1 MNCINTQIINLIKN
15 KMSQQKQPSTNN
27 NPSLKNA
34 KKSLELLLPPN
45 ISKKKTLVLD
55 LDETLVHSQFG
66 PFNIPSDVVINIE
79 IENEL
84 HDIHVL
90 VRPGVKEFLEKM
102 SKKFEIII
110 FTASISKYAG
120 PLLDILDKDQN
131 CSFRLFREHCT
142 LLNSSFVKDLKK
154 LGRDLKDVIIVDNSP
169 MAYLLN
175 SDNGLPILTW
185 FDDKNDKELFKIIP
199 ILDFL
204 SLVPDVRDYIH
215 KIVINNEISYDIA
228 KKVIRE
234 FNNKNRKA
242 KNEKEIKNL
251 DKRENNSNEENIE
264 ISDGSDNNLAVIK
277 QDKNQQQI
285 NINIIN
291 NNITNYIYDNKQ
303 NTKDENISDNI
314 MNNEIQSKINKN
326 NFNPN
331 SIIASVNKPSTA
343 QTLSSITPL
352 IKDKKNKNS
361 NSTKNINSK
370 NGQQNINNY
379 IHKKSES
386 TTIGY
391 KQKIKKNNYEEFLNL
406 NNKNIKNNMNKN
418 NSLRNNTNYNYSSK
432 SQNKKETKIKSN
444 MNNNNADSNTKSAKM
459 ITNIKKQ
466 LYLNNNNKNIL
477 VNKKTF
483 MKNNDE
489 KDQLKLLNNGNLT
502 SVHNSQ
508 KIILNINSAEK
519 THRNYNKKNKT
530 NTANNLL
537 HSVDFSNNEIAMYYH
552 NDNFPFSKNG
562 NHINNGGFTS
572 KNRNINKFLKKNNIN
587 NKKSS
592 SIDNEMNK
600 NFQEKNKFNDI
611 KLNNEFKYSKNKNKD
626 KKIAINYTLQEE
638 QKPQN
643 PKKEKMQTLNN
654 NNLLKEHTKSNSAV
668 NINSAGSNNLAHSQQ
683 INPRSGSMKNLISE
697 EKEEKKNKNKKNSE
711 TKRPKS
717 STVFKKNK
725 TGNKNNNKQMKR
737 NASGR
742 NSKNINTMKYDI
754 IEILERRGIA
764 KTNRLKHYRG
774 ENHYNYLIQ
783 SNYVINNINQNVKN
797 KNIHNNMNEKNKTSE
812 NVIKIKTKD
821 L

>member
-1 MNCINTQIINLIKN
+1 
-15 KMSQQKQPSTNN
+15 MSQQKQPSTNN
-27 NPSLKNA
+27 NQTSKNA
-34 KKSLELLLPPN
+34 KKSLELLLPPS

-66 PFNIPSDVVINIE
+66 PFNTPSDVVINIE

-120 PLLDILDKDQN
+120 PLLDILDKDKN

-228 KKVIRE
+228 KKVIKE
-234 FNNKNRKA
+234 FNDKYRKA
-242 KNEKEIKNL
+242 KDEKETKVL
-251 DKRENNSNEENIE
+251 DRKVNNSSIEENIE
-264 ISDGSDNNLAVIK
+264 ISDGSDNNLAVIN
-277 QDKNQQQI
+277 QDKNKQQI

-303 NTKDENISDNI
+303 SSKDENISDNI
-314 MNNEIQSKINKN
+314 MTNEIQNKINKP

-331 SIIASVNKPSTA
+331 SIIASVNKPNTA
-343 QTLSSITPL
+343 QTLSSLTPF
-352 IKDKKNKNS
+352 IKEKKNKNS
-361 NSTKNINSK
+361 NSAKNINSK
-370 NGQQNINNY
+370 NGQNMNNY

-386 TTIGY
+386 TGIGY
-391 KQKIKKNNYEEFLNL
+391 KQKAKKNNYEEFLNI
-406 NNKNIKNNMNKN
+406 NNKNIKNNN

-432 SQNKKETKIKSN
+432 SQNRKETKIKSN
-444 MNNNNADSNTKSAKM
+444 MNNNGDSNAKSAKM
-459 ITNIKKQ
+459 INNIKKQ

-477 VNKKTF
+477 VNKKHF

-489 KDQLKLLNNGNLT
+489 KNQIKIINDGNLT
-502 SVHNSQ
+502 SVHNNQ
-508 KIILNINSAEK
+508 KIMLNINNTEK
-519 THRNYNKKNKT
+519 THRNHNKKNKT

-537 HSVDFSNNEIAMYYH
+537 HSVDFANNEIAMYYH

-562 NHINNGGFTS
+562 NFIHNGGYTS
-572 KNRNINKFLKKNNIN
+572 KNRNINKFLKKNNINN

-626 KKIAINYTLQEE
+626 KRIAINYTLQEE
-638 QKPQN
+638 QKQQN

-668 NINSAGSNNLAHSQQ
+668 NINSNGNINLAHSQQ
-683 INPRSGSMKNLISE
+683 INPRSGSMKNLILE
-697 EKEEKKNKNKKNSE
+697 EKEEKKNKNKKNSV

-725 TGNKNNNKQMKR
+725 SGNKNKQMKR

-742 NSKNINTMKYDI
+742 NNKNINTMKYDI

-764 KTNRLKHYRG
+764 KTNRLKHFRV
-774 ENHYNYLIQ
+774 ENHFNFIH
-783 SNYVINNINQNVKN
+783 SNYVINSINQNIKN
-797 KNIHNNMNEKNKTSE
+797 KNLQNNLNEKNKTTD

-821 L
+821 A

>member
-1 MNCINTQIINLIKN
+1 
-15 KMSQQKQPSTNN
+15 MSQQKQPSTNN
-27 NPSLKNA
+27 NQTSKNA
-34 KKSLELLLPPN
+34 KKSLELLLPPS

-66 PFNIPSDVVINIE
+66 PFNTPSDVVINIE

-120 PLLDILDKDQN
+120 PLLDILDKDKN

-228 KKVIRE
+228 KKVIKE
-234 FNNKNRKA
+234 FNDKYRKA
-242 KNEKEIKNL
+242 KDEKETKVL
-251 DKRENNSNEENIE
+251 DRKVNNSSIEENIE
-264 ISDGSDNNLAVIK
+264 ISDGSDNNLAVIN
-277 QDKNQQQI
+277 QDKNKQQI

-303 NTKDENISDNI
+303 SSKDENISDNI
-314 MNNEIQSKINKN
+314 MTNEIQNKINKP

-331 SIIASVNKPSTA
+331 SIIASVNNTA
-343 QTLSSITPL
+343 QTLSSLTPF
-352 IKDKKNKNS
+352 IKEKKNKNS
-361 NSTKNINSK
+361 NSAKNINSK
-370 NGQQNINNY
+370 NGQNMNNY

-386 TTIGY
+386 TGIGY
-391 KQKIKKNNYEEFLNL
+391 KQKAKKNNYEEFLNI
-406 NNKNIKNNMNKN
+406 NNKNIKNNN

-432 SQNKKETKIKSN
+432 SQNRKETKIKSN
-444 MNNNNADSNTKSAKM
+444 MNNNGDSNAKSAKM
-459 ITNIKKQ
+459 INNIKKQ

-477 VNKKTF
+477 VNKKHF

-489 KDQLKLLNNGNLT
+489 KNQKKIINDGNLT
-502 SVHNSQ
+502 SVHNNQ
-508 KIILNINSAEK
+508 KIMLNINNTEK
-519 THRNYNKKNKT
+519 THRNHNKKNKT

-537 HSVDFSNNEIAMYYH
+537 HSVDFANNEIAMYYH

-562 NHINNGGFTS
+562 NFIHNGGYTS
-572 KNRNINKFLKKNNIN
+572 KNRNINKFLKKNNINN

-626 KKIAINYTLQEE
+626 KRIAINYTLQEE
-638 QKPQN
+638 QKQQN

-668 NINSAGSNNLAHSQQ
+668 NINSNGNINLAHSQQ
-683 INPRSGSMKNLISE
+683 INPRSGSMKNLILE
-697 EKEEKKNKNKKNSE
+697 EKEEKKNKNKKNSV

-725 TGNKNNNKQMKR
+725 SGNKNKQMKR

-742 NSKNINTMKYDI
+742 NNKNINTMKYDI

-764 KTNRLKHYRG
+764 KTNRLKHFRV
-774 ENHYNYLIQ
+774 ENHFNFIH
-783 SNYVINNINQNVKN
+783 SNYVINSINQNIKN
-797 KNIHNNMNEKNKTSE
+797 KNLQNNLNEKNKTTD

-821 L
+821 A

>member
-1 MNCINTQIINLIKN
+1 
-15 KMSQQKQPSTNN
+15 MSQQKQPSTNN
-27 NPSLKNA
+27 NPTSKNA
-34 KKSLELLLPPN
+34 KKSVELLLPPS

-66 PFNIPSDVVINIE
+66 PFNTPSDVVINIE

-120 PLLDILDKDQN
+120 PLLDILDKDKN

-154 LGRDLKDVIIVDNSP
+154 LGRNLKDVIIVDNSP

-204 SLVPDVRDYIH
+204 SSVPDVRDYIH

-228 KKVIRE
+228 KKVIKE
-234 FNNKNRKA
+234 FNEKYKKA
-242 KNEKEIKNL
+242 KNEKEAKDL
-251 DKRENNSNEENIE
+251 DGRANNNIEENIE
-264 ISDGSDNNLAVIK
+264 ISDGSDNNLAVIN
-277 QDKNQQQI
+277 QDKNKQQI

-303 NTKDENISDNI
+303 NSKDENISDNI
-314 MNNEIQSKINKN
+314 MNNEH

-331 SIIASVNKPSTA
+331 SIIASVNKPNTA
-343 QTLSSITPL
+343 QTLSSLTPF

-361 NSTKNINSK
+361 NSTNNINSK
-370 NGQQNINNY
+370 NGQNMNNY

-386 TTIGY
+386 TGIGY
-391 KQKIKKNNYEEFLNL
+391 KQKAKKNNFEEFLNI
-406 NNKNIKNNMNKN
+406 NNKNINSNTNKN

-432 SQNKKETKIKSN
+432 NQNRKEAKIKSN
-444 MNNNNADSNTKSAKM
+444 MSGGADSNTKSAKM
-459 ITNIKKQ
+459 INNIKKQ

-489 KDQLKLLNNGNLT
+489 KNQIKIFNDGNLT
-502 SVHNSQ
+502 SVHNTQ
-508 KIILNINSAEK
+508 KIMLNINNTEK
-519 THRNYNKKNKT
+519 THRNNNKKNKT
-530 NTANNLL
+530 NITNKLL
-537 HSVDFSNNEIAMYYH
+537 HSVDFANNEIAMYYH

-562 NHINNGGFTS
+562 NFIHNGGYTS
-572 KNRNINKFLKKNNIN
+572 KNRKINKFLKKNNINN

-626 KKIAINYTLQEE
+626 KRIAINYTLQEE
-638 QKPQN
+638 QKQQN
-643 PKKEKMQTLNN
+643 PKKEKIQTLNN

-668 NINSAGSNNLAHSQQ
+668 NINSNGNINLAHSQQ

-697 EKEEKKNKNKKNSE
+697 EKGEKNKNKKNSVMN
-711 TKRPKS
+711 RPKS

-725 TGNKNNNKQMKR
+725 SGNKNKQMKR

-742 NSKNINTMKYDI
+742 NNKNINTMKYDI
-754 IEILERRGIA
+754 IDILERRGIA
-764 KTNRLKHYRG
+764 KTNRLKHFRG
-774 ENHYNYLIQ
+774 DNNFNFIH
-783 SNYVINNINQNVKN
+783 SNYIINSINQNVKN
-797 KNIHNNMNEKNKTSE
+797 KNLQNNMNEKNKTTD

-821 L
+821 S

>member
-1 MNCINTQIINLIKN
+1 
-15 KMSQQKQPSTNN
+15 MSQQKQPSTNN
-27 NPSLKNA
+27 NQTSKNA
-34 KKSLELLLPPN
+34 KKSLELLLPPS

-66 PFNIPSDVVINIE
+66 PFNTPSDVVINIE

-120 PLLDILDKDQN
+120 PLLDILDKDKN

-228 KKVIRE
+228 KKVIKE
-234 FNNKNRKA
+234 FNDKYRKA
-242 KNEKEIKNL
+242 KDEKETKVL
-251 DKRENNSNEENIE
+251 DRKVNNSSIEENIE
-264 ISDGSDNNLAVIK
+264 ISDGSDNNLAVIN
-277 QDKNQQQI
+277 QDKNKQQI

-303 NTKDENISDNI
+303 SSKDENISDNI
-314 MNNEIQSKINKN
+314 MTNEIQNKINKH

-331 SIIASVNKPSTA
+331 SIIASVNNTA
-343 QTLSSITPL
+343 QTLSSLTPF
-352 IKDKKNKNS
+352 IKEKKNKNS
-361 NSTKNINSK
+361 NSAKNINSK
-370 NGQQNINNY
+370 NGQNMNNY

-386 TTIGY
+386 TGIGY
-391 KQKIKKNNYEEFLNL
+391 KQKAKKNNYEEFLNI
-406 NNKNIKNNMNKN
+406 NNKNIKNNN

-432 SQNKKETKIKSN
+432 SQNRKETKIKSN
-444 MNNNNADSNTKSAKM
+444 MNNNGDSNAKSAKM
-459 ITNIKKQ
+459 INNIKKQ

-477 VNKKTF
+477 VNKKHF

-489 KDQLKLLNNGNLT
+489 KNQKKIINDGNLT
-502 SVHNSQ
+502 SVHNNQ
-508 KIILNINSAEK
+508 KIMLNINNTEK
-519 THRNYNKKNKT
+519 THRNHNKKNKT

-537 HSVDFSNNEIAMYYH
+537 HSVDFANNEIAMYYH

-562 NHINNGGFTS
+562 NFIHNGGYTS
-572 KNRNINKFLKKNNIN
+572 KNRNINKFLKKNNINN

-626 KKIAINYTLQEE
+626 KRIAINYTLQEE
-638 QKPQN
+638 QKQQN

-668 NINSAGSNNLAHSQQ
+668 NINSNGNINLAHSQQ
-683 INPRSGSMKNLISE
+683 INPRSGSMKNLILE
-697 EKEEKKNKNKKNSE
+697 EKEEKKNKNKKNSV

-725 TGNKNNNKQMKR
+725 SGNKNKQMKR

-742 NSKNINTMKYDI
+742 NNKNINTMKYDI

-764 KTNRLKHYRG
+764 KTNRLKHFRV
-774 ENHYNYLIQ
+774 ENHFNFIH
-783 SNYVINNINQNVKN
+783 SNYVINSINQNIKN
-797 KNIHNNMNEKNKTSE
+797 KNLQNNLNEKNKTTD

-821 L
+821 A

>member
-1 MNCINTQIINLIKN
+1 
-15 KMSQQKQPSTNN
+15 MSQQKQPSTNN

-120 PLLDILDKDQN
+120 PLLDILDKDKN

-331 SIIASVNKPSTA
+331 SIIASVNKPNTA

-489 KDQLKLLNNGNLT
+489 KTQLKLLNDGNLT

-537 HSVDFSNNEIAMYYH
+537 HSVDFANNEIAMYYH

-626 KKIAINYTLQEE
+626 KKIAVNYTLQEE

-797 KNIHNNMNEKNKTSE
+797 KNVHNNMNEKNKTSE

>member
-1 MNCINTQIINLIKN
+1 
-15 KMSQQKQPSTNN
+15 MSQQKQPSTNN
-27 NPSLKNA
+27 NQTSKNA
-34 KKSLELLLPPN
+34 KKSLELLLPPS

-66 PFNIPSDVVINIE
+66 PFNTPSDVVINIE

-120 PLLDILDKDQN
+120 PLLDILDKDKN

-228 KKVIRE
+228 KKVIKE
-234 FNNKNRKA
+234 FNDKYRKA
-242 KNEKEIKNL
+242 KDEKETKVL
-251 DKRENNSNEENIE
+251 DRKVNNSSIEENIE
-264 ISDGSDNNLAVIK
+264 ISDGSDNNLAVIN
-277 QDKNQQQI
+277 QDKNKQQI

-303 NTKDENISDNI
+303 SSKDENISDNI
-314 MNNEIQSKINKN
+314 MTNEIQNKINKH

-331 SIIASVNKPSTA
+331 SIIASVNKPNTA
-343 QTLSSITPL
+343 QTLSSLTPF
-352 IKDKKNKNS
+352 IKEKKNKNS
-361 NSTKNINSK
+361 NSAKNINSK
-370 NGQQNINNY
+370 NGQNMNNY

-386 TTIGY
+386 TGIGY
-391 KQKIKKNNYEEFLNL
+391 KQKAKKNNYEEFLNI
-406 NNKNIKNNMNKN
+406 NNKNIKNNN

-432 SQNKKETKIKSN
+432 SQNRKETKIKSN
-444 MNNNNADSNTKSAKM
+444 MNNNGDSNAKSAKM
-459 ITNIKKQ
+459 INNIKKQ

-477 VNKKTF
+477 VNKKHF

-489 KDQLKLLNNGNLT
+489 KNQIKIINDGNLT
-502 SVHNSQ
+502 SVHNNQ
-508 KIILNINSAEK
+508 KIMLNINNTEK
-519 THRNYNKKNKT
+519 THRNHNKKNKT

-537 HSVDFSNNEIAMYYH
+537 HSVDFANNEIAMYYH

-562 NHINNGGFTS
+562 NFIHNGGYTS
-572 KNRNINKFLKKNNIN
+572 KNRNINKFLKKNNINN

-626 KKIAINYTLQEE
+626 KRIAINYTLQEE
-638 QKPQN
+638 QKQQN

-654 NNLLKEHTKSNSAV
+654 NNLLKEHTKSNSEV
-668 NINSAGSNNLAHSQQ
+668 NINSNGNINLAHSQQ
-683 INPRSGSMKNLISE
+683 INPRSGSMKNLILE
-697 EKEEKKNKNKKNSE
+697 EKEEKKNKNKKNSV

-725 TGNKNNNKQMKR
+725 SGNKNKQMKR

-742 NSKNINTMKYDI
+742 NNKNINIMKYDI

-764 KTNRLKHYRG
+764 KTNRLKHFRV
-774 ENHYNYLIQ
+774 ENHFNFIH
-783 SNYVINNINQNVKN
+783 SNYVINSINQNIKN
-797 KNIHNNMNEKNKTSE
+797 KNLQNNLNEKNKTTD

-821 L
+821 A

>member
-1 MNCINTQIINLIKN
+1 
-15 KMSQQKQPSTNN
+15 MSQQKQPSTNN
-27 NPSLKNA
+27 NQTSKNA
-34 KKSLELLLPPN
+34 KKSLELLLPPS

-66 PFNIPSDVVINIE
+66 PFNTPSDVVINIE

-120 PLLDILDKDQN
+120 PLLDILDKDKN

-228 KKVIRE
+228 KKVIKE
-234 FNNKNRKA
+234 FNDKYRKT
-242 KNEKEIKNL
+242 KDEKETKVL
-251 DKRENNSNEENIE
+251 DRKVNNSSIEENIE
-264 ISDGSDNNLAVIK
+264 ISDGSDNNLAVIN
-277 QDKNQQQI
+277 QDKNKQQI

-303 NTKDENISDNI
+303 SSKDENISDNI
-314 MNNEIQSKINKN
+314 MTNEIQNKINKH

-331 SIIASVNKPSTA
+331 SIIASVNKPNTA
-343 QTLSSITPL
+343 QTLSSLTPF
-352 IKDKKNKNS
+352 IKEKKNKNS
-361 NSTKNINSK
+361 NSAKNINSK
-370 NGQQNINNY
+370 NGQNMNNY

-386 TTIGY
+386 TGIGY
-391 KQKIKKNNYEEFLNL
+391 KQKAKKNNYEEFLNI
-406 NNKNIKNNMNKN
+406 NNKNIKNNN

-432 SQNKKETKIKSN
+432 SQNRKETKIKSN
-444 MNNNNADSNTKSAKM
+444 MNNNGDSNAKSAKM
-459 ITNIKKQ
+459 INNIKKQ

-477 VNKKTF
+477 VNKKHF

-489 KDQLKLLNNGNLT
+489 KNQIKIINDGNLT
-502 SVHNSQ
+502 SVHNNQ
-508 KIILNINSAEK
+508 KIMLNINNTEK
-519 THRNYNKKNKT
+519 THRNHNKKNKT

-537 HSVDFSNNEIAMYYH
+537 HSVDFANNEIAMYYH

-562 NHINNGGFTS
+562 NFIHNGGYTS
-572 KNRNINKFLKKNNIN
+572 KNRNINKFLKKNNINN

-626 KKIAINYTLQEE
+626 KRIAINYTLQEE
-638 QKPQN
+638 QKQQN

-668 NINSAGSNNLAHSQQ
+668 NINSNGNINLAHSQQ
-683 INPRSGSMKNLISE
+683 INPRSGSMKNLILE
-697 EKEEKKNKNKKNSE
+697 EKEEKKNKNKKNSV

-725 TGNKNNNKQMKR
+725 SGNKNKQMKR

-742 NSKNINTMKYDI
+742 NNKNINTIKYDI

-764 KTNRLKHYRG
+764 KTNRLKHFRV
-774 ENHYNYLIQ
+774 ENHFNFIH
-783 SNYVINNINQNVKN
+783 SNYVINSINQNIKN
-797 KNIHNNMNEKNKTSE
+797 KNLQNNLNEKNKTTD

-821 L
+821 A

>member
-1 MNCINTQIINLIKN
+1 
-15 KMSQQKQPSTNN
+15 MSQQKQPSTNN
-27 NPSLKNA
+27 NPTSKNA
-34 KKSLELLLPPN
+34 KKSLELLLPPS

-66 PFNIPSDVVINIE
+66 PFSTPSDVVINIE

-120 PLLDILDKDQN
+120 PLLDILDKDKN

-228 KKVIRE
+228 KKVIKE
-234 FNNKNRKA
+234 FNDKYRKT
-242 KNEKEIKNL
+242 KDEKETKVL
-251 DKRENNSNEENIE
+251 DRKVNNSSIEENIE
-264 ISDGSDNNLAVIK
+264 ISDGSDNNLAVIN
-277 QDKNQQQI
+277 QDKNKQQI

-303 NTKDENISDNI
+303 SSKDENISDNI
-314 MNNEIQSKINKN
+314 MTNEIQNKINKH

-331 SIIASVNKPSTA
+331 SIIASVNKPNTA
-343 QTLSSITPL
+343 QTLSSLTPF
-352 IKDKKNKNS
+352 IKEKKNKNS
-361 NSTKNINSK
+361 NSAKNINSK
-370 NGQQNINNY
+370 NGQNMNNY

-386 TTIGY
+386 TGIGY
-391 KQKIKKNNYEEFLNL
+391 KQKTKKNNYEEFLNI
-406 NNKNIKNNMNKN
+406 NNKNIKNNN

-432 SQNKKETKIKSN
+432 SQNRKETKIKSN
-444 MNNNNADSNTKSAKM
+444 MNNNGDSNAKSAKM
-459 ITNIKKQ
+459 INNIKKQ

-477 VNKKTF
+477 VNKKHF

-489 KDQLKLLNNGNLT
+489 KNQIKIINDGNLT
-502 SVHNSQ
+502 SVHNNQ
-508 KIILNINSAEK
+508 KIMLNINNTEK
-519 THRNYNKKNKT
+519 THRNHNKKNKT

-537 HSVDFSNNEIAMYYH
+537 HSVDFANNEIAMYYH

-562 NHINNGGFTS
+562 NFIHNGGYTS
-572 KNRNINKFLKKNNIN
+572 KNRNINKFLKKNNINN

-626 KKIAINYTLQEE
+626 KRIAINYTLQEE
-638 QKPQN
+638 QKQQN

-668 NINSAGSNNLAHSQQ
+668 NINSNGNINLAHSQQ
-683 INPRSGSMKNLISE
+683 INPRSGSMKNLILE
-697 EKEEKKNKNKKNSE
+697 EKEEKKNKNKKNSV

-725 TGNKNNNKQMKR
+725 SGNKNKQMKR

-742 NSKNINTMKYDI
+742 NNKNINTMKYDI

-764 KTNRLKHYRG
+764 KTNRLKHFRV
-774 ENHYNYLIQ
+774 ENHFNFIH
-783 SNYVINNINQNVKN
+783 SNYVINSINQNIKN
-797 KNIHNNMNEKNKTSE
+797 KNLQNNLNEKNKTTD
-812 NVIKIKTKD
+812 NIIKIKTKD
-821 L
+821 A

>member
-1 MNCINTQIINLIKN
+1 
-15 KMSQQKQPSTNN
+15 MSQQKQPSTNN
-27 NPSLKNA
+27 NQTSKNA
-34 KKSLELLLPPN
+34 KKSLELLLPPS

-66 PFNIPSDVVINIE
+66 PFNTPSDVVINIE

-120 PLLDILDKDQN
+120 PLLDILDKDKN

-228 KKVIRE
+228 KKVIKE
-234 FNNKNRKA
+234 FNDKYRKT
-242 KNEKEIKNL
+242 KDEKETKVL
-251 DKRENNSNEENIE
+251 DRKVNNSSIEENIE
-264 ISDGSDNNLAVIK
+264 ISDGSDNNLAVIN
-277 QDKNQQQI
+277 QDKNKQQI

-303 NTKDENISDNI
+303 SSKDENISDNI
-314 MNNEIQSKINKN
+314 MTNEIQNKINKH

-331 SIIASVNKPSTA
+331 SIIASVNKPNTA
-343 QTLSSITPL
+343 QTLSSLTPF
-352 IKDKKNKNS
+352 IKEKKNKNS
-361 NSTKNINSK
+361 NSAKNINSK
-370 NGQQNINNY
+370 NGQNMNNY

-386 TTIGY
+386 TGIGY
-391 KQKIKKNNYEEFLNL
+391 KQKAKKNNYEEFLNI
-406 NNKNIKNNMNKN
+406 NNKNIKNNN

-432 SQNKKETKIKSN
+432 SQNRKETKIKSN
-444 MNNNNADSNTKSAKM
+444 MNNNGDSNAKSAKM
-459 ITNIKKQ
+459 INNIKKQ

-477 VNKKTF
+477 VNKKHF

-489 KDQLKLLNNGNLT
+489 KNQIKIINDGNLT
-502 SVHNSQ
+502 SVHNNQ
-508 KIILNINSAEK
+508 KIMLNINNTEK
-519 THRNYNKKNKT
+519 THRNHNKKNKT

-537 HSVDFSNNEIAMYYH
+537 HSVDFANNEIAMYYH

-562 NHINNGGFTS
+562 NFIHNGGYTS
-572 KNRNINKFLKKNNIN
+572 KNRNINKFLKKNNINN

-626 KKIAINYTLQEE
+626 KRIAINYTLQEE
-638 QKPQN
+638 QKQQN

-668 NINSAGSNNLAHSQQ
+668 NINSNGNINLAHSQQ
-683 INPRSGSMKNLISE
+683 INPRSGSMKNLILE
-697 EKEEKKNKNKKNSE
+697 EKEEKKNKNKKNSV

-725 TGNKNNNKQMKR
+725 SGNKNKQMKR

-742 NSKNINTMKYDI
+742 NNKNINTIKYDI

-764 KTNRLKHYRG
+764 KTNRLKHFRV
-774 ENHYNYLIQ
+774 ENHFNFIH
-783 SNYVINNINQNVKN
+783 SNYVINSINQNIKN
-797 KNIHNNMNEKNKTSE
+797 KNLQNNLNEKNKTTD
-812 NVIKIKTKD
+812 NIIRIKTKD
-821 L
+821 A

>member
-1 MNCINTQIINLIKN
+1 
-15 KMSQQKQPSTNN
+15 MSQQKQPSTNN
-27 NPSLKNA
+27 NQTSKNT
-34 KKSLELLLPPN
+34 KKSLELLLPPS

-66 PFNIPSDVVINIE
+66 PFNTPSDVVINIE

-120 PLLDILDKDQN
+120 PLLDILDKDKN

-228 KKVIRE
+228 KKVIKE
-234 FNNKNRKA
+234 FNDKYRKT
-242 KNEKEIKNL
+242 KDEKETKVL
-251 DKRENNSNEENIE
+251 DRKVNNSSIEENIE
-264 ISDGSDNNLAVIK
+264 ISDGSDNNLAVIN
-277 QDKNQQQI
+277 QDKNKQQI

-303 NTKDENISDNI
+303 SSKDENISDNI
-314 MNNEIQSKINKN
+314 MTNEIQNKINKH

-331 SIIASVNKPSTA
+331 SIIASVNKPNTA
-343 QTLSSITPL
+343 QTLSSLTPF
-352 IKDKKNKNS
+352 IKEKKNKNS
-361 NSTKNINSK
+361 NSAKNINSK
-370 NGQQNINNY
+370 NGQNMNNY

-386 TTIGY
+386 TGIGY
-391 KQKIKKNNYEEFLNL
+391 KQKTKKNNYEEFLNI
-406 NNKNIKNNMNKN
+406 NNKNIKNNN

-432 SQNKKETKIKSN
+432 SQNRKETKIKSN
-444 MNNNNADSNTKSAKM
+444 MNNNGDSNAKSAKM
-459 ITNIKKQ
+459 INNIKKQ

-477 VNKKTF
+477 VNKKHF

-489 KDQLKLLNNGNLT
+489 KNQIKIINDGNLT
-502 SVHNSQ
+502 SVHNNQ
-508 KIILNINSAEK
+508 KIMLNINNTEK
-519 THRNYNKKNKT
+519 THRNHNKKNKT

-537 HSVDFSNNEIAMYYH
+537 HSVDFANNEIAMYYH

-562 NHINNGGFTS
+562 NFIHNGGYTS
-572 KNRNINKFLKKNNIN
+572 KNRNINKFLKKNNINN

-626 KKIAINYTLQEE
+626 KRIAINYTLQEE
-638 QKPQN
+638 QKQQN

-668 NINSAGSNNLAHSQQ
+668 NINSNGNINLAHSQQ
-683 INPRSGSMKNLISE
+683 INPRSGSMKNLILE
-697 EKEEKKNKNKKNSE
+697 EKEEKKNKNKKNSV

-725 TGNKNNNKQMKR
+725 SGNKNKQMKR

-742 NSKNINTMKYDI
+742 NNKNINTMKYDI

-764 KTNRLKHYRG
+764 KTNRLKHFRV
-774 ENHYNYLIQ
+774 ENHFNFIH
-783 SNYVINNINQNVKN
+783 SNYVINSINQNIKN
-797 KNIHNNMNEKNKTSE
+797 KNLQNNLNEKNKTTD

-821 L
+821 A

>member
-1 MNCINTQIINLIKN
+1 
-15 KMSQQKQPSTNN
+15 MSQQKQPSTNN
-27 NPSLKNA
+27 NQTSKNA
-34 KKSLELLLPPN
+34 KKSLELLLPPS

-66 PFNIPSDVVINIE
+66 PFNTPSDVVINIE

-120 PLLDILDKDQN
+120 PLLDILDKDKN

-228 KKVIRE
+228 KKVIKE
-234 FNNKNRKA
+234 FNDKYRKT
-242 KNEKEIKNL
+242 KDEKETKVL
-251 DKRENNSNEENIE
+251 DRKVNNSSIEENIE
-264 ISDGSDNNLAVIK
+264 ISDGSDNNLAVIN
-277 QDKNQQQI
+277 QDKNKQQI

-303 NTKDENISDNI
+303 SSKDENISDNI
-314 MNNEIQSKINKN
+314 MTNEIQNKINKH

-331 SIIASVNKPSTA
+331 SIIASVNKPNTA
-343 QTLSSITPL
+343 QTLSSLTPF
-352 IKDKKNKNS
+352 IKEKKNKNS
-361 NSTKNINSK
+361 NSAKNINSK
-370 NGQQNINNY
+370 NGQNMNNY

-386 TTIGY
+386 TGIGY
-391 KQKIKKNNYEEFLNL
+391 KQKAKKNNYEEFLNI
-406 NNKNIKNNMNKN
+406 NNKNIKNNN

-432 SQNKKETKIKSN
+432 SQNRKETKIKSN
-444 MNNNNADSNTKSAKM
+444 MNNNGDSNAKSAKM
-459 ITNIKKQ
+459 INNIKKQ

-477 VNKKTF
+477 VNKKHF

-489 KDQLKLLNNGNLT
+489 KNQIKIINDGNLT
-502 SVHNSQ
+502 SVHNNQ
-508 KIILNINSAEK
+508 KIMLNINNTEK
-519 THRNYNKKNKT
+519 THRNHNKKNKT

-537 HSVDFSNNEIAMYYH
+537 HSVDFANNEIAMYYH

-562 NHINNGGFTS
+562 NFIHNGGYTS
-572 KNRNINKFLKKNNIN
+572 KNRNINKFLKKNNINN

-626 KKIAINYTLQEE
+626 KRIAINYTLQEE
-638 QKPQN
+638 QKQQN

-668 NINSAGSNNLAHSQQ
+668 NINSNGNINLAHSQQ
-683 INPRSGSMKNLISE
+683 INPRSGSMKNLILE
-697 EKEEKKNKNKKNSE
+697 EKEEKKNKNKKNSV

-725 TGNKNNNKQMKR
+725 SGNKNKQMKR

-742 NSKNINTMKYDI
+742 NNKNINTMKYDI

-764 KTNRLKHYRG
+764 KTNRLKHFRV
-774 ENHYNYLIQ
+774 ENHFNFIH
-783 SNYVINNINQNVKN
+783 SNYVINSINQNIKN
-797 KNIHNNMNEKNKTSE
+797 KNLQNNLNEKNKTTD

-821 L
+821 A

>member
-1 MNCINTQIINLIKN
+1 
-15 KMSQQKQPSTNN
+15 MSQQKQPSTNN
-27 NPSLKNA
+27 NQTSKNA
-34 KKSLELLLPPN
+34 KKSLELLLPPS

-66 PFNIPSDVVINIE
+66 PFNTPSDVVINIE

-120 PLLDILDKDQN
+120 PLLDILDKDKN

-228 KKVIRE
+228 KKVIKE
-234 FNNKNRKA
+234 FNDKYRKA
-242 KNEKEIKNL
+242 KDEKEIKVL
-251 DKRENNSNEENIE
+251 DRKVNNSSIEENIE
-264 ISDGSDNNLAVIK
+264 ISDGSDNNLAVIN
-277 QDKNQQQI
+277 QDKNKQQI

-303 NTKDENISDNI
+303 SSKDENISDNI
-314 MNNEIQSKINKN
+314 MTNEIQNKINKH

-331 SIIASVNKPSTA
+331 SIIASVNKPNTA
-343 QTLSSITPL
+343 QTLSSLTPF
-352 IKDKKNKNS
+352 IKEKKNKNS
-361 NSTKNINSK
+361 NSAKNINSK
-370 NGQQNINNY
+370 NGQNMNNY

-386 TTIGY
+386 TGIGY
-391 KQKIKKNNYEEFLNL
+391 KQKAKKNNYEEFLNI
-406 NNKNIKNNMNKN
+406 NNKNIKNNN

-432 SQNKKETKIKSN
+432 SQNRKETKIKSN
-444 MNNNNADSNTKSAKM
+444 INNNGDSNAKSAKM
-459 ITNIKKQ
+459 INNIKKQ

-477 VNKKTF
+477 VNKKHF

-489 KDQLKLLNNGNLT
+489 KNQIKIINDGNLT
-502 SVHNSQ
+502 SVHNNQ
-508 KIILNINSAEK
+508 KIMLNINNTEK
-519 THRNYNKKNKT
+519 THRNHNKKNKT

-537 HSVDFSNNEIAMYYH
+537 HSVDFANNEIAMYYH

-562 NHINNGGFTS
+562 NFIHNGGYTS
-572 KNRNINKFLKKNNIN
+572 KNRNINKFLKKNNINN

-626 KKIAINYTLQEE
+626 KRIAINYTLQEE
-638 QKPQN
+638 QKQQN

-668 NINSAGSNNLAHSQQ
+668 NINSNGNINLAHSQQ
-683 INPRSGSMKNLISE
+683 INPRSGSMKNLILE
-697 EKEEKKNKNKKNSE
+697 EKEEKKNKNKKNSV

-725 TGNKNNNKQMKR
+725 SGNKNKQMKR

-742 NSKNINTMKYDI
+742 NNKNINTMKYDI

-764 KTNRLKHYRG
+764 KTNRLKHFRV
-774 ENHYNYLIQ
+774 ENHFNFIH
-783 SNYVINNINQNVKN
+783 SNYVINSINQNIKN
-797 KNIHNNMNEKNKTSE
+797 KNLQNNLNEKNKTTD

-821 L
+821 A

>member
-1 MNCINTQIINLIKN
+1 
-15 KMSQQKQPSTNN
+15 MSQQKQPSTNN
-27 NPSLKNA
+27 NQTSKNA
-34 KKSLELLLPPN
+34 KKSLELLLPPS

-66 PFNIPSDVVINIE
+66 PFNTPSDVVISIE

-120 PLLDILDKDQN
+120 PLLDILDKDKN

-228 KKVIRE
+228 KKVIKE
-234 FNNKNRKA
+234 FNDKYRKT
-242 KNEKEIKNL
+242 KDEKETKVL
-251 DKRENNSNEENIE
+251 DRKVNNSSIEENIE
-264 ISDGSDNNLAVIK
+264 ISDGSDNNLAVIN
-277 QDKNQQQI
+277 QDKNKQQI

-303 NTKDENISDNI
+303 SSKDENISDNI
-314 MNNEIQSKINKN
+314 MTNEIQNKINKH

-331 SIIASVNKPSTA
+331 SIIASVNKPNTA
-343 QTLSSITPL
+343 QTLSSLTPF
-352 IKDKKNKNS
+352 IKEKKNKNS
-361 NSTKNINSK
+361 NSAKNINSK
-370 NGQQNINNY
+370 NGQNMNNY

-386 TTIGY
+386 TGIGY
-391 KQKIKKNNYEEFLNL
+391 KQKAKKNNYEEFLNI
-406 NNKNIKNNMNKN
+406 NNKNIKNNN

-432 SQNKKETKIKSN
+432 SQNRKETKIKSN
-444 MNNNNADSNTKSAKM
+444 MNNNGDSNAKSAKM
-459 ITNIKKQ
+459 INNIKKQ

-477 VNKKTF
+477 VNKKHF

-489 KDQLKLLNNGNLT
+489 KNQIKIINDGNLT
-502 SVHNSQ
+502 SVHNNQ
-508 KIILNINSAEK
+508 KIMLNINNTEK
-519 THRNYNKKNKT
+519 THRNHNKKNKT

-537 HSVDFSNNEIAMYYH
+537 HSVDFANNEIAMYYH

-562 NHINNGGFTS
+562 NFIHNGGYTS

-587 NKKSS
+587 NNKKSS
-592 SIDNEMNK
+592 SIDNEINK

-626 KKIAINYTLQEE
+626 KRIAINYTLQEE
-638 QKPQN
+638 QKQQN
-643 PKKEKMQTLNN
+643 PKKETMQTLNN

-668 NINSAGSNNLAHSQQ
+668 NINLNGNINLAHSQQ
-683 INPRSGSMKNLISE
+683 INPRSGSMKNLILE
-697 EKEEKKNKNKKNSE
+697 EKEEKKNKNKKNSV

-725 TGNKNNNKQMKR
+725 SGNKNKQMKR

-742 NSKNINTMKYDI
+742 NNKNINTMKYDI

-764 KTNRLKHYRG
+764 KTNRLKHFRV
-774 ENHYNYLIQ
+774 ENHFNFIH
-783 SNYVINNINQNVKN
+783 SNYVINSINQNIKN
-797 KNIHNNMNEKNKTSE
+797 KNLQNNLNEKNKTTD
-812 NVIKIKTKD
+812 NIIKIKTKD
-821 L
+821 A

>member
-1 MNCINTQIINLIKN
+1 
-15 KMSQQKQPSTNN
+15 MSQQKQPSTNN
-27 NPSLKNA
+27 NQTSKNA
-34 KKSLELLLPPN
+34 KKSLELLLPPS

-66 PFNIPSDVVINIE
+66 PFNTPSDVVINIE

-120 PLLDILDKDQN
+120 PLLDILDKDKN

-228 KKVIRE
+228 KKVIKE
-234 FNNKNRKA
+234 FNDKYRKT
-242 KNEKEIKNL
+242 KDEKETKVL
-251 DKRENNSNEENIE
+251 DRKVNNSSIEENIE
-264 ISDGSDNNLAVIK
+264 ISDGSDNNLAVIN
-277 QDKNQQQI
+277 QDKNKQQI

-303 NTKDENISDNI
+303 SSKDENISDNI
-314 MNNEIQSKINKN
+314 MTNEIQNKINKH

-331 SIIASVNKPSTA
+331 SIIASVNKPNTA
-343 QTLSSITPL
+343 QTLSSLTPF
-352 IKDKKNKNS
+352 IKEKKNKNS
-361 NSTKNINSK
+361 NSAKNINSK
-370 NGQQNINNY
+370 NGQNMNNY

-386 TTIGY
+386 TGIGY
-391 KQKIKKNNYEEFLNL
+391 KQKAKKNNYEEFLNI
-406 NNKNIKNNMNKN
+406 NNKNIKNNN

-432 SQNKKETKIKSN
+432 SQNRKETKIKSN
-444 MNNNNADSNTKSAKM
+444 MNNNGDSNAKSAKM
-459 ITNIKKQ
+459 INNIKKQ

-477 VNKKTF
+477 VNKKHF

-489 KDQLKLLNNGNLT
+489 KNQIKIINDGNLT
-502 SVHNSQ
+502 SVHNNQ
-508 KIILNINSAEK
+508 KIMLNINNTEK
-519 THRNYNKKNKT
+519 THRNHNKKNKT

-537 HSVDFSNNEIAMYYH
+537 HSVDFANNEIAMYYH

-562 NHINNGGFTS
+562 NFIHNGGYTS
-572 KNRNINKFLKKNNIN
+572 KNRNINKFLKKNNINN

-626 KKIAINYTLQEE
+626 KRIAINYTLQEE
-638 QKPQN
+638 QKQQN

-654 NNLLKEHTKSNSAV
+654 NNLLKEHTKSNSEV
-668 NINSAGSNNLAHSQQ
+668 NINSNGNINLAHSQQ
-683 INPRSGSMKNLISE
+683 INQRSGSMKNLILE
-697 EKEEKKNKNKKNSE
+697 EKEEKKNKNKKNSV

-725 TGNKNNNKQMKR
+725 SGNKNKQMKR

-742 NSKNINTMKYDI
+742 NNKNINTMKYDI

-764 KTNRLKHYRG
+764 KTNRLKHFRV
-774 ENHYNYLIQ
+774 ENHFNFIH
-783 SNYVINNINQNVKN
+783 SNYVINSINQNIKN
-797 KNIHNNMNEKNKTSE
+797 KNLQNNLNEKNKTTD
-812 NVIKIKTKD
+812 NIIKIKTKD
-821 L
+821 A

>member
-1 MNCINTQIINLIKN
+1 
-15 KMSQQKQPSTNN
+15 MSQQKQPSTNN
-27 NPSLKNA
+27 NQTSKNA
-34 KKSLELLLPPN
+34 KKSLELLLPPS

-66 PFNIPSDVVINIE
+66 PFNTPSDVVINIE

-120 PLLDILDKDQN
+120 PLLDILDKDKN

-228 KKVIRE
+228 KKVIKE
-234 FNNKNRKA
+234 FNDKYRKA
-242 KNEKEIKNL
+242 KDEKETKVL
-251 DKRENNSNEENIE
+251 DRKVNNSSIEENIE
-264 ISDGSDNNLAVIK
+264 ISDGSDNNLAVIN
-277 QDKNQQQI
+277 QDKNKQQI

-303 NTKDENISDNI
+303 SSKDENISDNI
-314 MNNEIQSKINKN
+314 MTNEIQNKINKP

-331 SIIASVNKPSTA
+331 SIIASVNKPNTA
-343 QTLSSITPL
+343 QTLSSLTPF
-352 IKDKKNKNS
+352 IKEKKNKNS
-361 NSTKNINSK
+361 NSAKNINSK
-370 NGQQNINNY
+370 NGQNMNNY

-386 TTIGY
+386 TGIGY
-391 KQKIKKNNYEEFLNL
+391 KQKAKKNNYEEFLNI
-406 NNKNIKNNMNKN
+406 NNKNIKNNN

-432 SQNKKETKIKSN
+432 SQNRKETKIKSN
-444 MNNNNADSNTKSAKM
+444 MNNNGDSNAKSAKM
-459 ITNIKKQ
+459 INNIKKQ

-477 VNKKTF
+477 VNKKHF

-489 KDQLKLLNNGNLT
+489 KNQIKIINDGNLT
-502 SVHNSQ
+502 SVHNNQ
-508 KIILNINSAEK
+508 KIMLNINNTEK
-519 THRNYNKKNKT
+519 THRNHNKKNKT

-537 HSVDFSNNEIAMYYH
+537 HSVDFANNEIAMYYH

-562 NHINNGGFTS
+562 NFIHNGGYTS
-572 KNRNINKFLKKNNIN
+572 KNRNINKFLKKNNINN

-626 KKIAINYTLQEE
+626 KRIAINYTLQEE
-638 QKPQN
+638 QKQQN

-668 NINSAGSNNLAHSQQ
+668 NINSNGNINLAHSQQ
-683 INPRSGSMKNLISE
+683 INPRSGSMKNLILE
-697 EKEEKKNKNKKNSE
+697 EKEEKKNKNKKNSV

-725 TGNKNNNKQMKR
+725 SGNKNKQMKR

-742 NSKNINTMKYDI
+742 NNKNINIMKYDI

-764 KTNRLKHYRG
+764 KTNRQKHFRV
-774 ENHYNYLIQ
+774 ENHFNFIH
-783 SNYVINNINQNVKN
+783 SNYVINSINQNIKN
-797 KNIHNNMNEKNKTSE
+797 KNLQNNLNEKNKTTD

-821 L
+821 A

>member
-1 MNCINTQIINLIKN
+1 
-15 KMSQQKQPSTNN
+15 MSQQKQPSTNN
-27 NPSLKNA
+27 NQTSKNA
-34 KKSLELLLPPN
+34 KKSLELLLPPS

-66 PFNIPSDVVINIE
+66 PFNTPSDVVINIE

-120 PLLDILDKDQN
+120 PLLDILDKDKN

-228 KKVIRE
+228 KKVIKE
-234 FNNKNRKA
+234 FNDKYRKT
-242 KNEKEIKNL
+242 KDEKETKVL
-251 DKRENNSNEENIE
+251 DRKVNNSSIEENIE
-264 ISDGSDNNLAVIK
+264 ISDGSDNNLAVIN
-277 QDKNQQQI
+277 QDKNKQQI

-303 NTKDENISDNI
+303 SSKDENISDNI
-314 MNNEIQSKINKN
+314 MTNEIQNKINKH

-331 SIIASVNKPSTA
+331 SIIASVNKPNTA
-343 QTLSSITPL
+343 QTLSSLTPF
-352 IKDKKNKNS
+352 IKEKKNKNS
-361 NSTKNINSK
+361 NSAKNINSK
-370 NGQQNINNY
+370 NGQNMNNY

-386 TTIGY
+386 TGIGY
-391 KQKIKKNNYEEFLNL
+391 KQKAKKNNYEEFLNI
-406 NNKNIKNNMNKN
+406 NNKNIKNNN

-432 SQNKKETKIKSN
+432 SQNRKETKIKSN
-444 MNNNNADSNTKSAKM
+444 MNNNGDSNAKSAKM
-459 ITNIKKQ
+459 INNIKKQ

-477 VNKKTF
+477 VNKKHF

-489 KDQLKLLNNGNLT
+489 KNQIKIINDGNLT
-502 SVHNSQ
+502 SVHNNQ
-508 KIILNINSAEK
+508 KIMLNINNTEK
-519 THRNYNKKNKT
+519 THRNHNKKNKT

-537 HSVDFSNNEIAMYYH
+537 HSVDFANNEIAMYYH
-552 NDNFPFSKNG
+552 NDNFPFSKNS
-562 NHINNGGFTS
+562 NFIHNGGYTS

-587 NKKSS
+587 NNKKSS
-592 SIDNEMNK
+592 SIDNEINK

-626 KKIAINYTLQEE
+626 KRIAINYTLQEE
-638 QKPQN
+638 QKQQN

-668 NINSAGSNNLAHSQQ
+668 NINLNGNINLAHSQQ
-683 INPRSGSMKNLISE
+683 INPRSGSMKNLILE
-697 EKEEKKNKNKKNSE
+697 EKEEKKNKNKKNSV

-725 TGNKNNNKQMKR
+725 SGNKNKQMKR

-742 NSKNINTMKYDI
+742 NNKNINTMKYDI

-764 KTNRLKHYRG
+764 KTNRQKHFRV
-774 ENHYNYLIQ
+774 ENHFNFIH
-783 SNYVINNINQNVKN
+783 SNYVINSINQNIKN
-797 KNIHNNMNEKNKTSE
+797 KNLQNNLNEKNKTTD

-821 L
+821 A

>member
-1 MNCINTQIINLIKN
+1 
-15 KMSQQKQPSTNN
+15 MSQQKQPSTNN
-27 NPSLKNA
+27 NQTSKNA
-34 KKSLELLLPPN
+34 KKPLELLLPPS

-66 PFNIPSDVVINIE
+66 PFNTPSDVVINIE

-120 PLLDILDKDQN
+120 PLLDILDKDKN

-228 KKVIRE
+228 KKVIKE
-234 FNNKNRKA
+234 FNDKYRKT
-242 KNEKEIKNL
+242 KDEKETKVL
-251 DKRENNSNEENIE
+251 DRKVNNSSIEENIE
-264 ISDGSDNNLAVIK
+264 ISDGSDNNLAVIN
-277 QDKNQQQI
+277 QDKNKQQI

-303 NTKDENISDNI
+303 SSKDENISDNI
-314 MNNEIQSKINKN
+314 MTNEIQNKINKH

-331 SIIASVNKPSTA
+331 SIIASVNKPNTA
-343 QTLSSITPL
+343 QTLSSLTPF
-352 IKDKKNKNS
+352 IKEKKNKNS
-361 NSTKNINSK
+361 NSAKNINSK
-370 NGQQNINNY
+370 NGQNMNNY

-386 TTIGY
+386 TGIGY
-391 KQKIKKNNYEEFLNL
+391 KQKAKKNNYEEFLNI
-406 NNKNIKNNMNKN
+406 NNKNIKNNN

-432 SQNKKETKIKSN
+432 SQNMKETKIKSN
-444 MNNNNADSNTKSAKM
+444 MNNNGDSNAKSAKM
-459 ITNIKKQ
+459 INNIKKQ

-477 VNKKTF
+477 VNKKHF

-489 KDQLKLLNNGNLT
+489 KNQIKIINDGNLT
-502 SVHNSQ
+502 SVHNNQ
-508 KIILNINSAEK
+508 KIMLNINNTEK
-519 THRNYNKKNKT
+519 THRNHNKKNKT

-537 HSVDFSNNEIAMYYH
+537 HSVDFANNEIAMYYH

-562 NHINNGGFTS
+562 NFIHNGGYTS
-572 KNRNINKFLKKNNIN
+572 KNRNINKFLKKNNINN

-611 KLNNEFKYSKNKNKD
+611 KLNNELKYSKNKNKD
-626 KKIAINYTLQEE
+626 KRIAINYTLQEE
-638 QKPQN
+638 QKQQN

-668 NINSAGSNNLAHSQQ
+668 NINSNGNINLAHSQQ
-683 INPRSGSMKNLISE
+683 INPRSGSMKNLILE
-697 EKEEKKNKNKKNSE
+697 EKEEKKNKNKKNSV

-725 TGNKNNNKQMKR
+725 SGNKNKQMKR

-742 NSKNINTMKYDI
+742 NNKNINTMKYDI

-764 KTNRLKHYRG
+764 KTNRLKHFRV
-774 ENHYNYLIQ
+774 ENHFNFIH
-783 SNYVINNINQNVKN
+783 SNYVINSINQNIKN
-797 KNIHNNMNEKNKTSE
+797 KNLQNNLNEKNKTTD

-821 L
+821 A

>member
-1 MNCINTQIINLIKN
+1 
-15 KMSQQKQPSTNN
+15 MSQQKQPSTNN
-27 NPSLKNA
+27 NPTSKNA
-34 KKSLELLLPPN
+34 KKSLELLLPPS

-66 PFNIPSDVVINIE
+66 PFSTPSDVVINIE

-120 PLLDILDKDQN
+120 PLLDILDKDKN

-228 KKVIRE
+228 KKVIKE
-234 FNNKNRKA
+234 FNDKYRKT
-242 KNEKEIKNL
+242 KDEKETKVL
-251 DKRENNSNEENIE
+251 DRKVNNSSIEENIE
-264 ISDGSDNNLAVIK
+264 ISDGSDNNLAVIN
-277 QDKNQQQI
+277 QDKNKQQI

-303 NTKDENISDNI
+303 SSKDENISDNI
-314 MNNEIQSKINKN
+314 MTNEIQNKINKH

-331 SIIASVNKPSTA
+331 SIIASVNKPNTA
-343 QTLSSITPL
+343 QTLSSLTPF
-352 IKDKKNKNS
+352 IKEKKNKNS
-361 NSTKNINSK
+361 NSAKNINSK
-370 NGQQNINNY
+370 NGQNMNNY

-386 TTIGY
+386 TGIGY
-391 KQKIKKNNYEEFLNL
+391 KQKTKKNNYEEFLNI
-406 NNKNIKNNMNKN
+406 NNKNIKNNN

-432 SQNKKETKIKSN
+432 SQNRKETKIKSN
-444 MNNNNADSNTKSAKM
+444 MNNNGDSNAKSAKM
-459 ITNIKKQ
+459 INNIKKQ

-477 VNKKTF
+477 VNKKHF

-489 KDQLKLLNNGNLT
+489 KNQIKIINDGNLT
-502 SVHNSQ
+502 SVHNNQ
-508 KIILNINSAEK
+508 KIMLNINNTEK
-519 THRNYNKKNKT
+519 TQRNHNKKNKT

-537 HSVDFSNNEIAMYYH
+537 HSVDFANNEIAMYYH

-562 NHINNGGFTS
+562 NFIHNGGYTS
-572 KNRNINKFLKKNNIN
+572 KNRNINKFLKKNNINN

-626 KKIAINYTLQEE
+626 KRIAINYTLQEE
-638 QKPQN
+638 QKQQN

-668 NINSAGSNNLAHSQQ
+668 NINSNGNINLAHSQQ
-683 INPRSGSMKNLISE
+683 INPRSGSMKNLILE
-697 EKEEKKNKNKKNSE
+697 EKEEKKNKNKKNSV

-725 TGNKNNNKQMKR
+725 SGNKNKQMKR

-742 NSKNINTMKYDI
+742 NNKNINTMKYDI

-764 KTNRLKHYRG
+764 KTNRLKHFRV
-774 ENHYNYLIQ
+774 ENHFNFIH
-783 SNYVINNINQNVKN
+783 SNYVINSINQNIKN
-797 KNIHNNMNEKNKTSE
+797 KNLQNNLNEKNKTTD
-812 NVIKIKTKD
+812 NIIKIKTKD
-821 L
+821 A

>member
-1 MNCINTQIINLIKN
+1 
-15 KMSQQKQPSTNN
+15 MSQQKQPSTNN
-27 NPSLKNA
+27 NQTSKNA
-34 KKSLELLLPPN
+34 KKSLELLLPPS

-66 PFNIPSDVVINIE
+66 PFNTPSDVVINIE

-120 PLLDILDKDQN
+120 PLLDILDKDKN

-228 KKVIRE
+228 KKVIKE
-234 FNNKNRKA
+234 FNDKYGKA
-242 KNEKEIKNL
+242 KDEKETKVL
-251 DKRENNSNEENIE
+251 DRKVNNSSIEENIE
-264 ISDGSDNNLAVIK
+264 ISDGSDNNLAVIN
-277 QDKNQQQI
+277 QDKNKQQI

-303 NTKDENISDNI
+303 SSKDENISDNI
-314 MNNEIQSKINKN
+314 MTNEIQNKINKH

-331 SIIASVNKPSTA
+331 SIIASVNKPNTA
-343 QTLSSITPL
+343 QTLSSLTPF
-352 IKDKKNKNS
+352 IKEKKNKNS
-361 NSTKNINSK
+361 NSAKNINSK
-370 NGQQNINNY
+370 NGQNMNNY

-386 TTIGY
+386 TGIGY
-391 KQKIKKNNYEEFLNL
+391 KQKAKKNNYEEFLNI
-406 NNKNIKNNMNKN
+406 NNKNIKNNN

-432 SQNKKETKIKSN
+432 SQNRKETKIKSN
-444 MNNNNADSNTKSAKM
+444 MNNNGDSNAKSAKM
-459 ITNIKKQ
+459 INNIKKQ

-477 VNKKTF
+477 VNKKHF

-489 KDQLKLLNNGNLT
+489 KNQIKIINDGNLT
-502 SVHNSQ
+502 SVHNNQ
-508 KIILNINSAEK
+508 KIMLNINNTEK
-519 THRNYNKKNKT
+519 THRNHNKKNKT

-537 HSVDFSNNEIAMYYH
+537 HSVDFANNEIAMYYH

-562 NHINNGGFTS
+562 NFIHNGGYTS
-572 KNRNINKFLKKNNIN
+572 KNRNINKFLKKNNINN

-626 KKIAINYTLQEE
+626 KRIAINYTLQEE
-638 QKPQN
+638 QKQQN

-668 NINSAGSNNLAHSQQ
+668 NINSNGNINLAHSQQ
-683 INPRSGSMKNLISE
+683 INPRSGSMKNLILE
-697 EKEEKKNKNKKNSE
+697 EKEEKKNKNKKNSV

-725 TGNKNNNKQMKR
+725 SGNKNKQMKR

-742 NSKNINTMKYDI
+742 NNKNINTMKYDI

-764 KTNRLKHYRG
+764 KTNRLKHFRV
-774 ENHYNYLIQ
+774 ENHFNFIH
-783 SNYVINNINQNVKN
+783 SNYVINSINQNIKN
-797 KNIHNNMNEKNKTSE
+797 KNLQNNLNEKNKTTD
-812 NVIKIKTKD
+812 NIIKIKTKD
-821 L
+821 A

>member
-1 MNCINTQIINLIKN
+1 
-15 KMSQQKQPSTNN
+15 MSQQKQPSTNN
-27 NPSLKNA
+27 NQTSKNA
-34 KKSLELLLPPN
+34 KKSLELLLPPS

-66 PFNIPSDVVINIE
+66 PFNTPSDVVINIE

-120 PLLDILDKDQN
+120 PLLDILDKDKN

-228 KKVIRE
+228 KKVIKE
-234 FNNKNRKA
+234 FNDKYGKA
-242 KNEKEIKNL
+242 KDEKETKVL
-251 DKRENNSNEENIE
+251 DRKVNNSSIEENIE
-264 ISDGSDNNLAVIK
+264 ISDGSDNNLAVIN
-277 QDKNQQQI
+277 QDKNKQQI

-303 NTKDENISDNI
+303 SSKDENISDNI
-314 MNNEIQSKINKN
+314 MTNEIQNKINKH

-331 SIIASVNKPSTA
+331 SIIASVNKPNTA
-343 QTLSSITPL
+343 QTLSSLTPF
-352 IKDKKNKNS
+352 IKEKKNKNS
-361 NSTKNINSK
+361 NSAKNINSK
-370 NGQQNINNY
+370 NGQNMNNY

-386 TTIGY
+386 TGIGY
-391 KQKIKKNNYEEFLNL
+391 KQKAKKNNYEEFLNI
-406 NNKNIKNNMNKN
+406 NNKNIKNNN

-432 SQNKKETKIKSN
+432 SQNRKETKIKTN
-444 MNNNNADSNTKSAKM
+444 MNNNGDSNAKSAKM
-459 ITNIKKQ
+459 INNIKKQ

-477 VNKKTF
+477 VNKKHF

-489 KDQLKLLNNGNLT
+489 KNQIKIINDGNLT
-502 SVHNSQ
+502 SVHNNQ
-508 KIILNINSAEK
+508 KIMLNINNTEK
-519 THRNYNKKNKT
+519 THRNHNKKNKT

-537 HSVDFSNNEIAMYYH
+537 HSVDFANNEIAMYYH

-562 NHINNGGFTS
+562 NFIHNGGYTS
-572 KNRNINKFLKKNNIN
+572 KNRNINKFLKKNNINN

-626 KKIAINYTLQEE
+626 KRIAINYTLQEE
-638 QKPQN
+638 QKQQN

-654 NNLLKEHTKSNSAV
+654 NNILKEHTKSNSAV
-668 NINSAGSNNLAHSQQ
+668 NINSNGNINLAHSQQ
-683 INPRSGSMKNLISE
+683 INPRSGSMKNLILE
-697 EKEEKKNKNKKNSE
+697 EKEEKKNKNKKNSV

-725 TGNKNNNKQMKR
+725 SGNKNKQMKR

-742 NSKNINTMKYDI
+742 NNKNINTMKYDI

-764 KTNRLKHYRG
+764 KTNRLKHFRV
-774 ENHYNYLIQ
+774 ENHFNFIH
-783 SNYVINNINQNVKN
+783 SNYVINSINQNIKN
-797 KNIHNNMNEKNKTSE
+797 KNLQNNLNEKNKTTD
-812 NVIKIKTKD
+812 NIIKIKTKD
-821 L
+821 A

>member
-1 MNCINTQIINLIKN
+1 
-15 KMSQQKQPSTNN
+15 MSQQKQPSTNN
-27 NPSLKNA
+27 NQTSNNA
-34 KKSLELLLPPN
+34 KKSLELLLPPS

-66 PFNIPSDVVINIE
+66 PFNTPSDVVINIE

-120 PLLDILDKDQN
+120 PLLDILDKDKN

-228 KKVIRE
+228 KKVIKE
-234 FNNKNRKA
+234 FNDKYRKT
-242 KNEKEIKNL
+242 KDEKETKVL
-251 DKRENNSNEENIE
+251 DRKVNNSSIEENIE
-264 ISDGSDNNLAVIK
+264 ISDGSDNNLAVIN
-277 QDKNQQQI
+277 QDKNKQQI

-303 NTKDENISDNI
+303 SSKDENISDNI
-314 MNNEIQSKINKN
+314 MTNEIQNKINKH

-331 SIIASVNKPSTA
+331 SIIASVNKPNTA
-343 QTLSSITPL
+343 QTLSSLTPF
-352 IKDKKNKNS
+352 IKEKKNKNS
-361 NSTKNINSK
+361 NSAKNINSK
-370 NGQQNINNY
+370 NGQNMNNY

-386 TTIGY
+386 TGIGY
-391 KQKIKKNNYEEFLNL
+391 KQKAKKNNYEEFLNI
-406 NNKNIKNNMNKN
+406 NNKNIKNNN

-432 SQNKKETKIKSN
+432 SQNRKETKIKSN
-444 MNNNNADSNTKSAKM
+444 MNNNGDSNAKSAKM
-459 ITNIKKQ
+459 INNIKKQ

-477 VNKKTF
+477 VNKKHF

-489 KDQLKLLNNGNLT
+489 KNQIKIINDGNLT
-502 SVHNSQ
+502 SVHNNQ
-508 KIILNINSAEK
+508 KIMLNINNTEK
-519 THRNYNKKNKT
+519 THRNHNKKNKT

-537 HSVDFSNNEIAMYYH
+537 HSVDFANNEIAMYYH

-562 NHINNGGFTS
+562 NFIHNGGYTS
-572 KNRNINKFLKKNNIN
+572 KNRNINKFLKKNNINN

-626 KKIAINYTLQEE
+626 KRIAINYTLQEE
-638 QKPQN
+638 QKQQN

-668 NINSAGSNNLAHSQQ
+668 NINSNGNINLAHSQQ
-683 INPRSGSMKNLISE
+683 INPRSGSMKNLILE
-697 EKEEKKNKNKKNSE
+697 EKEEKKNKNKKNSV

-725 TGNKNNNKQMKR
+725 SGNKNKQMKR

-742 NSKNINTMKYDI
+742 NNKNINTMKYDI

-764 KTNRLKHYRG
+764 KTNRLKHFRV
-774 ENHYNYLIQ
+774 ENHFNFIH
-783 SNYVINNINQNVKN
+783 SNYVINSINQNIKN
-797 KNIHNNMNEKNKTSE
+797 KNLQNNLNEKNKTTD

-821 L
+821 A

>member
-1 MNCINTQIINLIKN
+1 
-15 KMSQQKQPSTNN
+15 MSQQKQPSTNN
-27 NPSLKNA
+27 NQTSKNA
-34 KKSLELLLPPN
+34 KKSLELLLPPS

-66 PFNIPSDVVINIE
+66 PFNTPSDVVINIE

-120 PLLDILDKDQN
+120 PLLDILDKDKN

-228 KKVIRE
+228 KKVIKE
-234 FNNKNRKA
+234 FNDKYRKT
-242 KNEKEIKNL
+242 KDEKETKVL
-251 DKRENNSNEENIE
+251 DRKVNNISIEENIE
-264 ISDGSDNNLAVIK
+264 ISDGSDNNLAVIN
-277 QDKNQQQI
+277 QDKNKQQI

-303 NTKDENISDNI
+303 SSKDENISDNI
-314 MNNEIQSKINKN
+314 MTNEIQNKINKH

-331 SIIASVNKPSTA
+331 SIIASVNKPNTA
-343 QTLSSITPL
+343 QTLSSLTPF
-352 IKDKKNKNS
+352 IKEKKNKNS
-361 NSTKNINSK
+361 NSAKNINSK
-370 NGQQNINNY
+370 NGQNMNNY

-386 TTIGY
+386 TGIGY
-391 KQKIKKNNYEEFLNL
+391 KQKAKKNNYEEFLNI
-406 NNKNIKNNMNKN
+406 NNKNIKNNN

-432 SQNKKETKIKSN
+432 SQNRKETKIKSN
-444 MNNNNADSNTKSAKM
+444 MNNNGDSNAKSAKM
-459 ITNIKKQ
+459 INNIKKQ

-477 VNKKTF
+477 VNKKHF

-489 KDQLKLLNNGNLT
+489 KNQIKIINDGNLT
-502 SVHNSQ
+502 SVHNNQ
-508 KIILNINSAEK
+508 KIMLNINNTEK
-519 THRNYNKKNKT
+519 THRNHNKKNKT

-537 HSVDFSNNEIAMYYH
+537 HSVDFANNEIAMYYH

-562 NHINNGGFTS
+562 NFIHNGGYTS
-572 KNRNINKFLKKNNIN
+572 KNRNINKFLKKNNINN

-626 KKIAINYTLQEE
+626 KRIAINYTLQEE
-638 QKPQN
+638 QKQQN

-668 NINSAGSNNLAHSQQ
+668 NINSNGNINLAHSQQ
-683 INPRSGSMKNLISE
+683 INPRSGSMKNLILE
-697 EKEEKKNKNKKNSE
+697 EKEEKKNKNKKNSV

-725 TGNKNNNKQMKR
+725 SGNKNKQMKR

-742 NSKNINTMKYDI
+742 NNKNINTMKYDI

-764 KTNRLKHYRG
+764 KTNRLKHFRV
-774 ENHYNYLIQ
+774 ENHFNFIH
-783 SNYVINNINQNVKN
+783 SNYVINSINQNIKN
-797 KNIHNNMNEKNKTSE
+797 KNLQNNLNEKNKTTD

-821 L
+821 A

>member
-1 MNCINTQIINLIKN
+1 
-15 KMSQQKQPSTNN
+15 MSQQKQPSTNN
-27 NPSLKNA
+27 NLTSKNA
-34 KKSLELLLPPN
+34 KKSLELLLPPS

-66 PFNIPSDVVINIE
+66 PFNTPSDVVINIE

-120 PLLDILDKDQN
+120 PLLDILDKDKN

-228 KKVIRE
+228 KKVIKE
-234 FNNKNRKA
+234 FNDKYRKT
-242 KNEKEIKNL
+242 KDEKETKVL
-251 DKRENNSNEENIE
+251 DRKVNNSSIEENIE
-264 ISDGSDNNLAVIK
+264 ISDGSDNNLAVIN
-277 QDKNQQQI
+277 QDKNKQQI

-303 NTKDENISDNI
+303 SSKDENISDNI
-314 MNNEIQSKINKN
+314 MTNEIQNKINKH

-331 SIIASVNKPSTA
+331 SIIASVNKPNTA
-343 QTLSSITPL
+343 QTLSSLTPF
-352 IKDKKNKNS
+352 IKEKKNKNS
-361 NSTKNINSK
+361 NSAKNINSK
-370 NGQQNINNY
+370 NGQNMNNY

-386 TTIGY
+386 TGIGY
-391 KQKIKKNNYEEFLNL
+391 KQKAKKNNYEEFLNI
-406 NNKNIKNNMNKN
+406 NNKNIKNNN
-418 NSLRNNTNYNYSSK
+418 NSLRNNTNYNYSFK
-432 SQNKKETKIKSN
+432 SQNRKETKIKSN
-444 MNNNNADSNTKSAKM
+444 MNNNGDSNAKSAKM
-459 ITNIKKQ
+459 INNIKKQ

-477 VNKKTF
+477 VNKKHF

-489 KDQLKLLNNGNLT
+489 KNQIKIINDGNLT
-502 SVHNSQ
+502 SVHNNQ
-508 KIILNINSAEK
+508 KIMLNINNTEK
-519 THRNYNKKNKT
+519 THRNHNKKNKT
-530 NTANNLL
+530 NTVNNLL
-537 HSVDFSNNEIAMYYH
+537 HSVDFANNEIAMYYH

-562 NHINNGGFTS
+562 NFIHNGGYTS

-587 NKKSS
+587 NNKKSS
-592 SIDNEMNK
+592 SIDNEMSK

-626 KKIAINYTLQEE
+626 KRIAINYTLQEE
-638 QKPQN
+638 QKQQN

-668 NINSAGSNNLAHSQQ
+668 NINLNGNINLAHSQQ
-683 INPRSGSMKNLISE
+683 INPRSGSMKNLILE
-697 EKEEKKNKNKKNSE
+697 EKEEKKNKNKKNSV

-725 TGNKNNNKQMKR
+725 SGNKNKQMKR

-742 NSKNINTMKYDI
+742 NNKNINTIKYDI

-764 KTNRLKHYRG
+764 KTNRLKHFRV
-774 ENHYNYLIQ
+774 ENHFNFIH
-783 SNYVINNINQNVKN
+783 SNYVINSINQNIKN
-797 KNIHNNMNEKNKTSE
+797 KNLQNNLNEKNKTTD
-812 NVIKIKTKD
+812 NIIKIKTKD
-821 L
+821 A

>member
-1 MNCINTQIINLIKN
+1 
-15 KMSQQKQPSTNN
+15 MSQQKQPSTNN
-27 NPSLKNA
+27 NQTSKNA
-34 KKSLELLLPPN
+34 KKSLELLLPPS

-66 PFNIPSDVVINIE
+66 PFNTPSDVVISIE

-120 PLLDILDKDQN
+120 PLLDILDKDKN

-228 KKVIRE
+228 KKVIKE
-234 FNNKNRKA
+234 FNDKYRKT
-242 KNEKEIKNL
+242 KDEKETKVL
-251 DKRENNSNEENIE
+251 DRKVNNSSIEENIE
-264 ISDGSDNNLAVIK
+264 ISDGSDNNLAVIN
-277 QDKNQQQI
+277 QDKNKQQI

-303 NTKDENISDNI
+303 SSKDENISDNI
-314 MNNEIQSKINKN
+314 MTNEIQNKINKH

-331 SIIASVNKPSTA
+331 SIIASVNKPNTA
-343 QTLSSITPL
+343 QTLSSLTPF
-352 IKDKKNKNS
+352 IKEKKNKNS
-361 NSTKNINSK
+361 NSAKNINSK
-370 NGQQNINNY
+370 NGQNMNNY

-386 TTIGY
+386 TGIGY
-391 KQKIKKNNYEEFLNL
+391 KQKAKKNNYEEFLNI
-406 NNKNIKNNMNKN
+406 NNKNIKNNN

-432 SQNKKETKIKSN
+432 SQNRKETKIKSN
-444 MNNNNADSNTKSAKM
+444 MNNNGDSNAKSAKM
-459 ITNIKKQ
+459 INNIKKQ

-477 VNKKTF
+477 VNKKHF

-489 KDQLKLLNNGNLT
+489 KNQIKIINDGNLT
-502 SVHNSQ
+502 SVHNNQ
-508 KIILNINSAEK
+508 KIMLNINNTEK
-519 THRNYNKKNKT
+519 THRNHNKKNKT

-537 HSVDFSNNEIAMYYH
+537 HSVDFANNEIAMYYH

-562 NHINNGGFTS
+562 NFIHNGGYTS
-572 KNRNINKFLKKNNIN
+572 KNRNINKFLKKNNINN

-626 KKIAINYTLQEE
+626 KRIAINYTLQEE
-638 QKPQN
+638 QKQQN

-668 NINSAGSNNLAHSQQ
+668 NINLNGNINLAHSQQ
-683 INPRSGSMKNLISE
+683 INPRSGSMKNLILE
-697 EKEEKKNKNKKNSE
+697 EKEEKKNKNKKNSV

-725 TGNKNNNKQMKR
+725 SGNKNKQMKR

-742 NSKNINTMKYDI
+742 NNKNINTMKYDI

-764 KTNRLKHYRG
+764 KTNRLKHFRV
-774 ENHYNYLIQ
+774 ENHFNFIH
-783 SNYVINNINQNVKN
+783 SNYVINSINQNIKN
-797 KNIHNNMNEKNKTSE
+797 KNLQNNLNEKNKTTD

-821 L
+821 A

>member
-1 MNCINTQIINLIKN
+1 
-15 KMSQQKQPSTNN
+15 MSQQKQPSTNN
-27 NPSLKNA
+27 NQTSKNA
-34 KKSLELLLPPN
+34 KKSLELLLPPS

-66 PFNIPSDVVINIE
+66 PFNTPSDVVINIE

-120 PLLDILDKDQN
+120 PLLDILDKDKN

-228 KKVIRE
+228 KKVIKE
-234 FNNKNRKA
+234 FNDKYRKA
-242 KNEKEIKNL
+242 KDEKETKVL
-251 DKRENNSNEENIE
+251 DRKVNNSSIEENIE
-264 ISDGSDNNLAVIK
+264 ISDGSDNNLAVIN
-277 QDKNQQQI
+277 QDKNKQQI

-303 NTKDENISDNI
+303 SSKDENISDNI
-314 MNNEIQSKINKN
+314 MTNEIQNKINKP

-331 SIIASVNKPSTA
+331 SIIASVNKPNTA
-343 QTLSSITPL
+343 QTLSSLTPF
-352 IKDKKNKNS
+352 IKEKKNKNS
-361 NSTKNINSK
+361 NSAKNINSK
-370 NGQQNINNY
+370 NGQNMNNY

-386 TTIGY
+386 TGIGY
-391 KQKIKKNNYEEFLNL
+391 KQKAKKNNYEEFLNI
-406 NNKNIKNNMNKN
+406 NNKNIKNNN
-418 NSLRNNTNYNYSSK
+418 NSLRNNTNYNYSFK
-432 SQNKKETKIKSN
+432 SQNRKETKIKSN
-444 MNNNNADSNTKSAKM
+444 INNNGDSNAKSAKM
-459 ITNIKKQ
+459 INNIKKQ

-477 VNKKTF
+477 VNKKHF

-489 KDQLKLLNNGNLT
+489 KNQKKIINDGNLT
-502 SVHNSQ
+502 SVHNNQ
-508 KIILNINSAEK
+508 KIMLNINNTEK
-519 THRNYNKKNKT
+519 THRNHNKKNKT

-537 HSVDFSNNEIAMYYH
+537 HSVDFANNEIAMYYH

-562 NHINNGGFTS
+562 NFIHNGGYTS
-572 KNRNINKFLKKNNIN
+572 KNRNINKFLKKNNINN

-626 KKIAINYTLQEE
+626 KRIAINYTLQEE
-638 QKPQN
+638 QKQQN

-668 NINSAGSNNLAHSQQ
+668 NINSNGNINLAHSQQ
-683 INPRSGSMKNLISE
+683 INPRSGSMKNLILE
-697 EKEEKKNKNKKNSE
+697 EKEEKKNKNKKNSV

-725 TGNKNNNKQMKR
+725 SGNKNKQMKR

-742 NSKNINTMKYDI
+742 NNKNINTMKYDI

-764 KTNRLKHYRG
+764 KTNRQKHFRV
-774 ENHYNYLIQ
+774 ENHFNFIH
-783 SNYVINNINQNVKN
+783 SNYVINSINQNIKN
-797 KNIHNNMNEKNKTSE
+797 KNLQNNLNEKNKTTD

-821 L
+821 A

>member
-1 MNCINTQIINLIKN
+1 
-15 KMSQQKQPSTNN
+15 MSQQKQPSTNN
-27 NPSLKNA
+27 NQTSKNA
-34 KKSLELLLPPN
+34 KKSLELLLPPS

-66 PFNIPSDVVINIE
+66 PFNTPSDVVINIE

-120 PLLDILDKDQN
+120 PLLDILDKDKN

-228 KKVIRE
+228 KKVIKE
-234 FNNKNRKA
+234 FNDKYRKT
-242 KNEKEIKNL
+242 KDEKETKVL
-251 DKRENNSNEENIE
+251 DRKVNNSSIEENIE
-264 ISDGSDNNLAVIK
+264 ISDGSDNNLAVIN
-277 QDKNQQQI
+277 QDKNKQQI

-303 NTKDENISDNI
+303 SSKDENISDNI
-314 MNNEIQSKINKN
+314 MTNEIQNKINKH

-331 SIIASVNKPSTA
+331 SIIASVNKPNTA
-343 QTLSSITPL
+343 QTLSSLTPF
-352 IKDKKNKNS
+352 IKEKKNKNS
-361 NSTKNINSK
+361 NSAKNINSK
-370 NGQQNINNY
+370 NGQNMNNY

-386 TTIGY
+386 TGIGY
-391 KQKIKKNNYEEFLNL
+391 KQKAKKNNYEEFLNI
-406 NNKNIKNNMNKN
+406 NNKNIKNNNN

-432 SQNKKETKIKSN
+432 SQNRKETKIKSN
-444 MNNNNADSNTKSAKM
+444 MNNNGDSNAKSAKM
-459 ITNIKKQ
+459 INNIKKQ

-477 VNKKTF
+477 VNKKHF

-489 KDQLKLLNNGNLT
+489 KNQIKIINDGNLT
-502 SVHNSQ
+502 SVHNNQ
-508 KIILNINSAEK
+508 KIMLNINNTEK
-519 THRNYNKKNKT
+519 THRNHNKKNKT

-537 HSVDFSNNEIAMYYH
+537 HSVDFANNEIAMYYH

-562 NHINNGGFTS
+562 NFIHNGGYTS
-572 KNRNINKFLKKNNIN
+572 KNRNINKFLKKNNITN
-587 NKKSS
+587 NKTSS
-592 SIDNEMNK
+592 SIDNEMSK

-626 KKIAINYTLQEE
+626 KRIAINYTLQEE
-638 QKPQN
+638 QKQQN

-668 NINSAGSNNLAHSQQ
+668 NINSNGNINLAHSQQ
-683 INPRSGSMKNLISE
+683 INPRSGSMKNLILE
-697 EKEEKKNKNKKNSE
+697 EKEEKKNKNKKNSV

-725 TGNKNNNKQMKR
+725 SGNKNKQMKR

-742 NSKNINTMKYDI
+742 NNKNINTMKYDI

-764 KTNRLKHYRG
+764 KTNRLKHFRV
-774 ENHYNYLIQ
+774 ENHFNFIH
-783 SNYVINNINQNVKN
+783 SNYVINSINQNIKN
-797 KNIHNNMNEKNKTSE
+797 KNLQNNLNEKNKTTD

-821 L
+821 A

>member
-1 MNCINTQIINLIKN
+1 
-15 KMSQQKQPSTNN
+15 MSQQKQPSTNN
-27 NPSLKNA
+27 NQTSKNA
-34 KKSLELLLPPN
+34 KKSLELLLPPS

-66 PFNIPSDVVINIE
+66 PFNTPSDVVINIE

-120 PLLDILDKDQN
+120 PLLDILDKDKN

-228 KKVIRE
+228 KKVIKE
-234 FNNKNRKA
+234 FNDKYRKT
-242 KNEKEIKNL
+242 KDEKETKVL
-251 DKRENNSNEENIE
+251 DRKVNNSSIEENIE
-264 ISDGSDNNLAVIK
+264 ISDGSDNNLAVIN
-277 QDKNQQQI
+277 QDKNKQQI

-303 NTKDENISDNI
+303 SSKDENISDNI
-314 MNNEIQSKINKN
+314 MTNEIQNKINKH

-331 SIIASVNKPSTA
+331 SIIASVNKPNTA
-343 QTLSSITPL
+343 QTLSSLTPF
-352 IKDKKNKNS
+352 IKEKKNKNS
-361 NSTKNINSK
+361 NSAKNINSK
-370 NGQQNINNY
+370 NGQNMNNY

-386 TTIGY
+386 TGIGY
-391 KQKIKKNNYEEFLNL
+391 KQKAKKNNYEEFLNI
-406 NNKNIKNNMNKN
+406 NNKNIKNNN

-432 SQNKKETKIKSN
+432 SQNRKETKIKSN
-444 MNNNNADSNTKSAKM
+444 MNNNGDSNAKSAKM
-459 ITNIKKQ
+459 INNIKKQ

-477 VNKKTF
+477 VNKKHF

-489 KDQLKLLNNGNLT
+489 KNQKKIINDGNLT
-502 SVHNSQ
+502 SVHNNQ
-508 KIILNINSAEK
+508 KIMLNINNTEK
-519 THRNYNKKNKT
+519 THRNHNKKNKT

-537 HSVDFSNNEIAMYYH
+537 HSVDFANNEIAMYYH

-562 NHINNGGFTS
+562 NFIHNGGYTS
-572 KNRNINKFLKKNNIN
+572 KNRNINKFLKKNNINN

-626 KKIAINYTLQEE
+626 KRIAINYTLQEE
-638 QKPQN
+638 QKQQN

-668 NINSAGSNNLAHSQQ
+668 NINLNGNINLAHSQQ
-683 INPRSGSMKNLISE
+683 INPRSGSMKNLILE
-697 EKEEKKNKNKKNSE
+697 EKEEKKNKNKKNSV

-725 TGNKNNNKQMKR
+725 SGNKNKQMKR

-742 NSKNINTMKYDI
+742 NNKNINTIKYDI

-764 KTNRLKHYRG
+764 KTNRLKHFRV
-774 ENHYNYLIQ
+774 ENHFNFNYIISSLIFFVQ
-783 SNYVINNINQNVKN
+783 IILQILIFYILVNAINNI
-797 KNIHNNMNEKNKTSE
+797 ITMD
-812 NVIKIKTKD
+812 KIKMVFYSKM
-821 L
+821 LLPISLSNSSSF

>member
-1 MNCINTQIINLIKN
+1 
-15 KMSQQKQPSTNN
+15 MSQQKQPSTNN
-27 NPSLKNA
+27 NQTSKNA
-34 KKSLELLLPPN
+34 KKSLELLLPPS

-66 PFNIPSDVVINIE
+66 PFNTPSDVVINIE

-120 PLLDILDKDQN
+120 PLLDILDKDKN

-228 KKVIRE
+228 KKVIKE
-234 FNNKNRKA
+234 FNDKYRKT
-242 KNEKEIKNL
+242 KDEKETNVL
-251 DKRENNSNEENIE
+251 DRKVNNSSIEENIE
-264 ISDGSDNNLAVIK
+264 ISDGSDNNLAVIN
-277 QDKNQQQI
+277 QDKNKQQI

-303 NTKDENISDNI
+303 ISKDENISDNI
-314 MNNEIQSKINKN
+314 MTNEIQNKINKH

-331 SIIASVNKPSTA
+331 SIIASVNKPNTA
-343 QTLSSITPL
+343 QTLSSLTPF
-352 IKDKKNKNS
+352 IKEKKNKNS
-361 NSTKNINSK
+361 NSAKNINSK
-370 NGQQNINNY
+370 NGQNMNNY

-386 TTIGY
+386 TGIGY
-391 KQKIKKNNYEEFLNL
+391 KQKAKKNNYEEFLNI
-406 NNKNIKNNMNKN
+406 NNKDIKNNN

-432 SQNKKETKIKSN
+432 SQNRKETKIKSN
-444 MNNNNADSNTKSAKM
+444 MNNNGDSNAKSAKM
-459 ITNIKKQ
+459 INNIKKQ
-466 LYLNNNNKNIL
+466 LYLNNNNNKNIL
-477 VNKKTF
+477 VNKKHF

-489 KDQLKLLNNGNLT
+489 KNQIKIINDGNLT
-502 SVHNSQ
+502 SVHNNQ
-508 KIILNINSAEK
+508 KIMLNINNTEK
-519 THRNYNKKNKT
+519 THRNHNKKNKT

-537 HSVDFSNNEIAMYYH
+537 HSVDFANNEIAMYYH

-562 NHINNGGFTS
+562 NFIHNGGYTS

-587 NKKSS
+587 NNKKPS

-626 KKIAINYTLQEE
+626 KRIAINYTLQEE
-638 QKPQN
+638 QKQQN

-668 NINSAGSNNLAHSQQ
+668 NINSNGNINLAHSQQ
-683 INPRSGSMKNLISE
+683 INPRSGSMKNLILE
-697 EKEEKKNKNKKNSE
+697 EKEEKKNKNKKNSV

-725 TGNKNNNKQMKR
+725 SGNKNKQMKR

-742 NSKNINTMKYDI
+742 NNKNINTMKYDI

-764 KTNRLKHYRG
+764 KTNRLKHFRV
-774 ENHYNYLIQ
+774 ENHFNFIH
-783 SNYVINNINQNVKN
+783 SNYVINSINQNIKN
-797 KNIHNNMNEKNKTSE
+797 KNLQNNLNEKNKTTD

-821 L
+821 A

>member
-1 MNCINTQIINLIKN
+1 
-15 KMSQQKQPSTNN
+15 MSQQKQPSTNN
-27 NPSLKNA
+27 NPSIKNA

-66 PFNIPSDVVINIE
+66 PFNIPSDVIINIE

-120 PLLDILDKDQN
+120 PLLDILDKDKN

-331 SIIASVNKPSTA
+331 SIIASVNKPNTA

-370 NGQQNINNY
+370 NVQQNINNY

-386 TTIGY
+386 IGVGY

-444 MNNNNADSNTKSAKM
+444 MNSNNADSNTKSAKM
-459 ITNIKKQ
+459 ITNIKNK

-477 VNKKTF
+477 VNKKKF
-483 MKNNDE
+483 MKNNNE
-489 KDQLKLLNNGNLT
+489 KAQLKLLNDGNLT

-537 HSVDFSNNEIAMYYH
+537 HSVDFANNEIAMYYH

-611 KLNNEFKYSKNKNKD
+611 KINNEFKYSKNKNKD

-638 QKPQN
+638 QKPQI

-725 TGNKNNNKQMKR
+725 TGNKYNNKQMKR

-797 KNIHNNMNEKNKTSE
+797 KNVHNNMNEKNKTSE

>member
-1 MNCINTQIINLIKN
+1 
-15 KMSQQKQPSTNN
+15 MSQQKQPSTNN
-27 NPSLKNA
+27 NQTSKNA
-34 KKSLELLLPPN
+34 KKSLELLLPPS

-66 PFNIPSDVVINIE
+66 PFNTPSDVVISIE

-120 PLLDILDKDQN
+120 PLLDILDKDKN

-228 KKVIRE
+228 KKVIKE
-234 FNNKNRKA
+234 FNDKYRKT
-242 KNEKEIKNL
+242 KDEKETKVL
-251 DKRENNSNEENIE
+251 DRKVNNSSIEENIE
-264 ISDGSDNNLAVIK
+264 ISDGSDNNLAVIN
-277 QDKNQQQI
+277 QDKNKQQI

-303 NTKDENISDNI
+303 SSKDENISDNI
-314 MNNEIQSKINKN
+314 MTNEIQNKINKH

-331 SIIASVNKPSTA
+331 SIIASVNKPNTA
-343 QTLSSITPL
+343 QTLSSLTPF
-352 IKDKKNKNS
+352 IKEKKNKNS
-361 NSTKNINSK
+361 NSAKNINSK
-370 NGQQNINNY
+370 NGQNMNNY

-386 TTIGY
+386 TGIGY
-391 KQKIKKNNYEEFLNL
+391 KQKAKKNNYEEFLNI
-406 NNKNIKNNMNKN
+406 NNKNIKNNN

-432 SQNKKETKIKSN
+432 SQNRKETKIKSN
-444 MNNNNADSNTKSAKM
+444 MNNNGDSNAKSAKM
-459 ITNIKKQ
+459 INNIKKQ

-477 VNKKTF
+477 VNKKHF

-489 KDQLKLLNNGNLT
+489 KNQIKIINDGNLT
-502 SVHNSQ
+502 SVHNNQ
-508 KIILNINSAEK
+508 KIMLNINNTEK
-519 THRNYNKKNKT
+519 THRNHNKKNKT

-537 HSVDFSNNEIAMYYH
+537 HSVDFANNEIAMYYH

-562 NHINNGGFTS
+562 NFIHNGGYTS

-587 NKKSS
+587 NNKKSS
-592 SIDNEMNK
+592 SIDNEINK

-626 KKIAINYTLQEE
+626 KRIAINYTLQEE
-638 QKPQN
+638 QKQQN

-654 NNLLKEHTKSNSAV
+654 NNLLKEHTKSNSEV
-668 NINSAGSNNLAHSQQ
+668 NINSNGNINLAHSQQ
-683 INPRSGSMKNLISE
+683 INQRSGSMKNLILE
-697 EKEEKKNKNKKNSE
+697 EKEEKKNKNKKNSV

-725 TGNKNNNKQMKR
+725 SGNKNKQMKR

-742 NSKNINTMKYDI
+742 NNKNINIMKYDI

-764 KTNRLKHYRG
+764 KTNRQKHFRV
-774 ENHYNYLIQ
+774 ENHFNFIH
-783 SNYVINNINQNVKN
+783 SNYVINSINQNIKN
-797 KNIHNNMNEKNKTSE
+797 KNLQNNLNEKNKTTD
-812 NVIKIKTKD
+812 NIIKIKTKD
-821 L
+821 A

>member
-1 MNCINTQIINLIKN
+1 
-15 KMSQQKQPSTNN
+15 MSQQKQPSTNN
-27 NPSLKNA
+27 NPTSKNA
-34 KKSLELLLPPN
+34 KKSLELLLPPS

-66 PFNIPSDVVINIE
+66 PFNTPSDVVISIE

-120 PLLDILDKDQN
+120 PLLDILDKDKN

-228 KKVIRE
+228 KKVIKE
-234 FNNKNRKA
+234 FNDKYRKT
-242 KNEKEIKNL
+242 KDEKETKVL
-251 DKRENNSNEENIE
+251 DRKVNNSSIEENIE
-264 ISDGSDNNLAVIK
+264 ISDGSDNNLAVIN
-277 QDKNQQQI
+277 QDKNKQQI

-303 NTKDENISDNI
+303 SSKDENISDNI
-314 MNNEIQSKINKN
+314 MTNEIQNKINKH

-331 SIIASVNKPSTA
+331 SIIASVNKPNTA
-343 QTLSSITPL
+343 QTLSSLTPF
-352 IKDKKNKNS
+352 IKEKKNKNS
-361 NSTKNINSK
+361 NSAKNINSK
-370 NGQQNINNY
+370 NGQNMNNY

-386 TTIGY
+386 TGIGY
-391 KQKIKKNNYEEFLNL
+391 KQKAKKNNYEEFLNI
-406 NNKNIKNNMNKN
+406 NNKNIKNNN

-432 SQNKKETKIKSN
+432 SQNRKETKIKSN
-444 MNNNNADSNTKSAKM
+444 MNNNGDSNAKSAKM
-459 ITNIKKQ
+459 INNIKKQ

-477 VNKKTF
+477 VNKKHF

-489 KDQLKLLNNGNLT
+489 KNQIKIINDGNLT
-502 SVHNSQ
+502 SVHNNQ
-508 KIILNINSAEK
+508 KIMLNINNTEK
-519 THRNYNKKNKT
+519 THRNHNKKNKT

-537 HSVDFSNNEIAMYYH
+537 HSVDFANNEIAMYYH

-562 NHINNGGFTS
+562 NFIHNGGYTS
-572 KNRNINKFLKKNNIN
+572 KNRNINKFLKKNNINN

-626 KKIAINYTLQEE
+626 KRIAINYTLQEE
-638 QKPQN
+638 QKQQN
-643 PKKEKMQTLNN
+643 PKKETMQTLNN

-668 NINSAGSNNLAHSQQ
+668 NINSNGNINLAHSQQ
-683 INPRSGSMKNLISE
+683 INPRSGSMKNLILE
-697 EKEEKKNKNKKNSE
+697 EKEEKKNKNKKNSV

-725 TGNKNNNKQMKR
+725 SGNKNKQMKR

-742 NSKNINTMKYDI
+742 NNKNINTMKYDI

-764 KTNRLKHYRG
+764 KTNRLKHFRV
-774 ENHYNYLIQ
+774 ENHFNFIH
-783 SNYVINNINQNVKN
+783 SNYVINSINQNIKN
-797 KNIHNNMNEKNKTSE
+797 KNLQNNLNEKNKTTD

-821 L
+821 A

>member
-1 MNCINTQIINLIKN
+1 
-15 KMSQQKQPSTNN
+15 MSQQKQPSTNN
-27 NPSLKNA
+27 NQTSKNA
-34 KKSLELLLPPN
+34 KKSLELLLPPS

-66 PFNIPSDVVINIE
+66 PFNTPSDVVINIE

-120 PLLDILDKDQN
+120 PLLDILDKDKN

-228 KKVIRE
+228 KKVIKE
-234 FNNKNRKA
+234 FNDKYRKA
-242 KNEKEIKNL
+242 KDEKETKVL
-251 DKRENNSNEENIE
+251 DRKVNNSSIEENIE
-264 ISDGSDNNLAVIK
+264 ISDGSDNNLAVIN
-277 QDKNQQQI
+277 QDKNKQQI

-303 NTKDENISDNI
+303 SSKDENISDNI
-314 MNNEIQSKINKN
+314 MTNEIQNKINKH

-331 SIIASVNKPSTA
+331 SIIASVNNTA
-343 QTLSSITPL
+343 QTLSSLTPF
-352 IKDKKNKNS
+352 IKEKKNKNS
-361 NSTKNINSK
+361 NSAKNINSK
-370 NGQQNINNY
+370 NGQNMNNY

-386 TTIGY
+386 TGIGY
-391 KQKIKKNNYEEFLNL
+391 KQKAKKNNYEEFLNI
-406 NNKNIKNNMNKN
+406 NNKNIKNNN

-432 SQNKKETKIKSN
+432 SQNRKETKIKSN
-444 MNNNNADSNTKSAKM
+444 MNNNGDSNAKSAKM
-459 ITNIKKQ
+459 INNIKKQ

-477 VNKKTF
+477 VNKKHF

-489 KDQLKLLNNGNLT
+489 KNQKKIINDGNLT
-502 SVHNSQ
+502 SVHNNQ
-508 KIILNINSAEK
+508 KIMLNINNTEK
-519 THRNYNKKNKT
+519 THRNHNKKNKT

-537 HSVDFSNNEIAMYYH
+537 HSVDFANNEIAMYYH

-562 NHINNGGFTS
+562 NFIHNGGYTS

-587 NKKSS
+587 NNKKSS
-592 SIDNEMNK
+592 SIDNEINK

-626 KKIAINYTLQEE
+626 KGIAINYTLQEE
-638 QKPQN
+638 QKQQN

-668 NINSAGSNNLAHSQQ
+668 NINSNGNINLAHSQQ
-683 INPRSGSMKNLISE
+683 INPRSGSMKNLILE
-697 EKEEKKNKNKKNSE
+697 EKEEKKNKNKKNSV

-725 TGNKNNNKQMKR
+725 SGNKNKQMKR

-742 NSKNINTMKYDI
+742 NNKNINTMKYDI

-764 KTNRLKHYRG
+764 KTNRLKHFRV
-774 ENHYNYLIQ
+774 ENHFNFIH
-783 SNYVINNINQNVKN
+783 SNYVINSINQNIKN
-797 KNIHNNMNEKNKTSE
+797 KNLQNNLNEKNKTTD

-821 L
+821 A

>member
-1 MNCINTQIINLIKN
+1 
-15 KMSQQKQPSTNN
+15 MSQQKQPSTNN
-27 NPSLKNA
+27 NQTSKNA
-34 KKSLELLLPPN
+34 KKSLELLLPPS

-66 PFNIPSDVVINIE
+66 PFNTPSDVVINIE

-120 PLLDILDKDQN
+120 PLLDILDKDKN

-228 KKVIRE
+228 KKVIKE
-234 FNNKNRKA
+234 FNDKYRKT
-242 KNEKEIKNL
+242 KDEKETKVL
-251 DKRENNSNEENIE
+251 DRKVNNSSIEENIE
-264 ISDGSDNNLAVIK
+264 ISDGSDNNLAVIN
-277 QDKNQQQI
+277 QDKNKQQI

-303 NTKDENISDNI
+303 SSKDENISDNI
-314 MNNEIQSKINKN
+314 MTNEIQNKINKH

-331 SIIASVNKPSTA
+331 SIIASVNKPNTA
-343 QTLSSITPL
+343 QTLSSLTPF
-352 IKDKKNKNS
+352 IKEKKNKNS
-361 NSTKNINSK
+361 NSAKNINSK
-370 NGQQNINNY
+370 NGQNMNNY

-386 TTIGY
+386 TGIGY
-391 KQKIKKNNYEEFLNL
+391 KQKAKKNNYEEFLNI
-406 NNKNIKNNMNKN
+406 NNKNIKNNN

-432 SQNKKETKIKSN
+432 SQNRKETKIKSN
-444 MNNNNADSNTKSAKM
+444 MNNNGDSNAKSAKM
-459 ITNIKKQ
+459 INNIKKQ

-477 VNKKTF
+477 VNKKHF

-489 KDQLKLLNNGNLT
+489 KNQIKIINDGNLT
-502 SVHNSQ
+502 SVHNNQ
-508 KIILNINSAEK
+508 KIMLNINNTEK
-519 THRNYNKKNKT
+519 THRNHNKKNKT

-537 HSVDFSNNEIAMYYH
+537 HSVDFANNEIAMYYH

-562 NHINNGGFTS
+562 NFIHNGGYTS
-572 KNRNINKFLKKNNIN
+572 KNRNINKFLKKNNINN

-626 KKIAINYTLQEE
+626 KRIAINYTLQEE
-638 QKPQN
+638 QKQQN

-668 NINSAGSNNLAHSQQ
+668 NINLNGNINLAHSQQ
-683 INPRSGSMKNLISE
+683 INPRSGSMKNLILE
-697 EKEEKKNKNKKNSE
+697 EKEEKKNKNKKNSV

-725 TGNKNNNKQMKR
+725 SGNKNKQMKR

-742 NSKNINTMKYDI
+742 NNKNINTMKYDI

-764 KTNRLKHYRG
+764 KTNRLKHFRV
-774 ENHYNYLIQ
+774 ENHFNFIH
-783 SNYVINNINQNVKN
+783 SNYVINSINQNIKN
-797 KNIHNNMNEKNKTSE
+797 KNLQNNLNEKNKTTD
-812 NVIKIKTKD
+812 NIIKIKTKD
-821 L
+821 A

>member
-1 MNCINTQIINLIKN
+1 
-15 KMSQQKQPSTNN
+15 MSQQKQPSTNN
-27 NPSLKNA
+27 NQTSKNA
-34 KKSLELLLPPN
+34 KKSLELLLPPS

-66 PFNIPSDVVINIE
+66 PFNTPSDVVINIE

-120 PLLDILDKDQN
+120 PLLDILDKDKN

-228 KKVIRE
+228 KKVIKE
-234 FNNKNRKA
+234 FNDKYRKA
-242 KNEKEIKNL
+242 KDEKETKVL
-251 DKRENNSNEENIE
+251 DRKVNNSSIEENIE
-264 ISDGSDNNLAVIK
+264 ISDGSDNNLAVIN
-277 QDKNQQQI
+277 QDKNKQQI

-303 NTKDENISDNI
+303 SSKDENISDNI
-314 MNNEIQSKINKN
+314 MTNEIQNKINKH

-331 SIIASVNKPSTA
+331 SIIASVNKPNTA
-343 QTLSSITPL
+343 QTLSSLTPF
-352 IKDKKNKNS
+352 IKEKKNKNS
-361 NSTKNINSK
+361 NSAKNINSK
-370 NGQQNINNY
+370 NGQNMNNY

-386 TTIGY
+386 TGIGY
-391 KQKIKKNNYEEFLNL
+391 KQKAKKNNYEEFLNI
-406 NNKNIKNNMNKN
+406 NNKNIKNNN

-432 SQNKKETKIKSN
+432 SQNRKETKIKSN
-444 MNNNNADSNTKSAKM
+444 MNNNGDSNAKSAKM
-459 ITNIKKQ
+459 INNIKKQ

-477 VNKKTF
+477 VNKKHF

-489 KDQLKLLNNGNLT
+489 KNQIKIINDGNLT
-502 SVHNSQ
+502 SVHNNQ
-508 KIILNINSAEK
+508 KIMLNINNTEK
-519 THRNYNKKNKT
+519 THRNHNKKNKT

-537 HSVDFSNNEIAMYYH
+537 HSVDFANNEIAMYYH

-562 NHINNGGFTS
+562 NFIHNGGYTS
-572 KNRNINKFLKKNNIN
+572 KNRNINKFLKKNNINN

-626 KKIAINYTLQEE
+626 KRIAINYTLQEE
-638 QKPQN
+638 QKQQN

-668 NINSAGSNNLAHSQQ
+668 NINSNGNINLAHSQQ
-683 INPRSGSMKNLISE
+683 INPRSGSMKNLILE
-697 EKEEKKNKNKKNSE
+697 EKEEKKNKNKKNSV

-725 TGNKNNNKQMKR
+725 SGNKNKQMKR

-742 NSKNINTMKYDI
+742 NNKNINTMKYDI

-764 KTNRLKHYRG
+764 KTNRLKHFRV
-774 ENHYNYLIQ
+774 ENHFNFIH
-783 SNYVINNINQNVKN
+783 SNYVINSINQNIKN
-797 KNIHNNMNEKNKTSE
+797 KNLQNNLNEKNKTTD

-821 L
+821 A

>member
-1 MNCINTQIINLIKN
+1 
-15 KMSQQKQPSTNN
+15 MSQQKQPSTNN
-27 NPSLKNA
+27 NQTSKNA
-34 KKSLELLLPPN
+34 KKSLELLLPPS

-66 PFNIPSDVVINIE
+66 PFNTPSDVVINIE

-120 PLLDILDKDQN
+120 PLLDILDKDKN

-228 KKVIRE
+228 KKVVKE
-234 FNNKNRKA
+234 FNDKYRKA
-242 KNEKEIKNL
+242 KDEKETKVL
-251 DKRENNSNEENIE
+251 DRKVNNSSIEENIE
-264 ISDGSDNNLAVIK
+264 ISDGSDNNLAVIN
-277 QDKNQQQI
+277 QDKNKQQI

-303 NTKDENISDNI
+303 SSKDENISDNI
-314 MNNEIQSKINKN
+314 MTNEIQNKINKH

-331 SIIASVNKPSTA
+331 SIIASVNKPNTA
-343 QTLSSITPL
+343 QTLSSLTPF
-352 IKDKKNKNS
+352 IKEKKNKNS
-361 NSTKNINSK
+361 NSAKNINSK
-370 NGQQNINNY
+370 NGQNMNNY

-386 TTIGY
+386 TGIGY
-391 KQKIKKNNYEEFLNL
+391 KQKAKKNNYEEFLNI
-406 NNKNIKNNMNKN
+406 NNKNIKNNN

-432 SQNKKETKIKSN
+432 SQNRKETKIKSN
-444 MNNNNADSNTKSAKM
+444 MNNNGDSNAKSAKM
-459 ITNIKKQ
+459 INNIKKQ

-477 VNKKTF
+477 VNKKHF

-489 KDQLKLLNNGNLT
+489 KNQIKIINDGNLT
-502 SVHNSQ
+502 SVHNNQ
-508 KIILNINSAEK
+508 KIMLNINNTEK
-519 THRNYNKKNKT
+519 TQRNHNKKNKT

-537 HSVDFSNNEIAMYYH
+537 HSVDFANNEIAMYYH

-562 NHINNGGFTS
+562 NFIHNGGYTS
-572 KNRNINKFLKKNNIN
+572 KNRNINKFLKKNNINN

-626 KKIAINYTLQEE
+626 KRIAINYTLQEE
-638 QKPQN
+638 QKQQN

-668 NINSAGSNNLAHSQQ
+668 NINSNGNINLAHSQQ
-683 INPRSGSMKNLISE
+683 INPRSGSMKNLILE
-697 EKEEKKNKNKKNSE
+697 EKEEKKNKNKKNSV

-725 TGNKNNNKQMKR
+725 SGNKNKQMKR

-742 NSKNINTMKYDI
+742 NNKNINTMKYDI

-764 KTNRLKHYRG
+764 KTNRLKHFRV
-774 ENHYNYLIQ
+774 ENHFNFIH
-783 SNYVINNINQNVKN
+783 SNYVINSINQNIKN
-797 KNIHNNMNEKNKTSE
+797 KNLQNNLNEKNKTTD

-821 L
+821 A

>member
-1 MNCINTQIINLIKN
+1 
-15 KMSQQKQPSTNN
+15 MSQQKQPSTNN
-27 NPSLKNA
+27 NQTSKNA
-34 KKSLELLLPPN
+34 KKSLELLLPPS

-66 PFNIPSDVVINIE
+66 PFNTPSDVVINIE

-120 PLLDILDKDQN
+120 PLLDILDKDKN

-228 KKVIRE
+228 KKVIKE
-234 FNNKNRKA
+234 FNDKYRKA
-242 KNEKEIKNL
+242 KDEKETKVL
-251 DKRENNSNEENIE
+251 DRKVNNSSIEENIE
-264 ISDGSDNNLAVIK
+264 ISDGSDNNLAVIN
-277 QDKNQQQI
+277 QDKNKQQI

-303 NTKDENISDNI
+303 SSKDENISDNI
-314 MNNEIQSKINKN
+314 MTNEIQNKINKH

-331 SIIASVNKPSTA
+331 SIIASVNKPNTA
-343 QTLSSITPL
+343 QTLSSLTPF
-352 IKDKKNKNS
+352 IKEKKNKNS
-361 NSTKNINSK
+361 NSAKNINSK
-370 NGQQNINNY
+370 NGQNMNNY

-386 TTIGY
+386 TGIGY
-391 KQKIKKNNYEEFLNL
+391 KQKAKKNNYEEFLNI
-406 NNKNIKNNMNKN
+406 NNKNIKNNN

-432 SQNKKETKIKSN
+432 SQNRKETKIKSN
-444 MNNNNADSNTKSAKM
+444 MNNNGDSNAKSAKM
-459 ITNIKKQ
+459 INNIKKQ

-477 VNKKTF
+477 VNKKHF

-489 KDQLKLLNNGNLT
+489 KNQIKIINDGNLT
-502 SVHNSQ
+502 SVHNNQ
-508 KIILNINSAEK
+508 KIMLNINNTEK
-519 THRNYNKKNKT
+519 THRNHNKKNKT

-537 HSVDFSNNEIAMYYH
+537 HSVDFANNEIAMYYH

-562 NHINNGGFTS
+562 NFIHNGGYTS
-572 KNRNINKFLKKNNIN
+572 KNRNINKFLKKNNINN

-626 KKIAINYTLQEE
+626 KRIAINYTLQEE
-638 QKPQN
+638 QKQQN

-668 NINSAGSNNLAHSQQ
+668 NINSNGNINLAHSQQ
-683 INPRSGSMKNLISE
+683 INPRSGSMKNLILE
-697 EKEEKKNKNKKNSE
+697 EKEEKKNKNKKNSI

-725 TGNKNNNKQMKR
+725 SGNKNKQMKR

-742 NSKNINTMKYDI
+742 NNKNINIMKYDI

-764 KTNRLKHYRG
+764 KTNRLKHFRV
-774 ENHYNYLIQ
+774 ENHFNFIH
-783 SNYVINNINQNVKN
+783 SNYVINSINQNIKN
-797 KNIHNNMNEKNKTSE
+797 KNLQNNLNEKNKTTD

-821 L
+821 A

>member
-1 MNCINTQIINLIKN
+1 
-15 KMSQQKQPSTNN
+15 MSQQKQPSTNN
-27 NPSLKNA
+27 NPTSKNA
-34 KKSLELLLPPN
+34 KKSLELLLPPS

-66 PFNIPSDVVINIE
+66 PFNTPSDVVINIE

-120 PLLDILDKDQN
+120 PLLDILDKDKN

-228 KKVIRE
+228 KKVIKE
-234 FNNKNRKA
+234 FNDKYRKT
-242 KNEKEIKNL
+242 KDEKETKVL
-251 DKRENNSNEENIE
+251 DRKVNNISIEENIE
-264 ISDGSDNNLAVIK
+264 ISDGSDNNLAVIN
-277 QDKNQQQI
+277 QDKNKQQI

-303 NTKDENISDNI
+303 SSKDENISDNI
-314 MNNEIQSKINKN
+314 MTNEIQNKINKH

-331 SIIASVNKPSTA
+331 SIIASVNKLNTA
-343 QTLSSITPL
+343 QTLSSLTPF
-352 IKDKKNKNS
+352 IKEKKNKNS
-361 NSTKNINSK
+361 NSAKNINSK
-370 NGQQNINNY
+370 NGQNMNNY

-386 TTIGY
+386 TGIGY
-391 KQKIKKNNYEEFLNL
+391 KQKAKKNNYEEFLNI
-406 NNKNIKNNMNKN
+406 NNKNIKNNN

-432 SQNKKETKIKSN
+432 SQNRKETKIKSN
-444 MNNNNADSNTKSAKM
+444 MNNNGDSNAKSAKM
-459 ITNIKKQ
+459 INNIKKQ

-477 VNKKTF
+477 VNKKHF

-489 KDQLKLLNNGNLT
+489 KNQIKIINDGNLT
-502 SVHNSQ
+502 SVHNNQ
-508 KIILNINSAEK
+508 KIMLNINNTEK
-519 THRNYNKKNKT
+519 THRNHNKKNKT

-537 HSVDFSNNEIAMYYH
+537 HSVDFANNEIAMYYH

-562 NHINNGGFTS
+562 NFIHNGGYTS
-572 KNRNINKFLKKNNIN
+572 KNRNINKFLKKNNINN

-626 KKIAINYTLQEE
+626 KRIAINYTLQEE
-638 QKPQN
+638 QKQQN

-654 NNLLKEHTKSNSAV
+654 NNLLKEHTKSNSEV
-668 NINSAGSNNLAHSQQ
+668 NINSNGNINLAHSQQ
-683 INPRSGSMKNLISE
+683 INPRSGSMKNLILE
-697 EKEEKKNKNKKNSE
+697 EKEEKKNKNKKNSI

-725 TGNKNNNKQMKR
+725 SGNKNKQMKR

-742 NSKNINTMKYDI
+742 NNKNINTMKYDI

-764 KTNRLKHYRG
+764 KTNRLKHFRV
-774 ENHYNYLIQ
+774 ENHFNFIH
-783 SNYVINNINQNVKN
+783 SNYVINSINQNIKN
-797 KNIHNNMNEKNKTSE
+797 KNLQNNLNEKNKTTD
-812 NVIKIKTKD
+812 NIIKIKTKD
-821 L
+821 A

>member
-1 MNCINTQIINLIKN
+1 
-15 KMSQQKQPSTNN
+15 MSQQKQPSTNN
-27 NPSLKNA
+27 NQTSKNA
-34 KKSLELLLPPN
+34 KKSLELLLPPS

-66 PFNIPSDVVINIE
+66 PFNTPSDVVINIE

-120 PLLDILDKDQN
+120 PLLDILDKDKN

-228 KKVIRE
+228 KKVIKE
-234 FNNKNRKA
+234 FNDKYRKT
-242 KNEKEIKNL
+242 KDEKETKVL
-251 DKRENNSNEENIE
+251 DRKVNNSSIEENIE
-264 ISDGSDNNLAVIK
+264 ISDGSDNNLAVIN
-277 QDKNQQQI
+277 QDKNKQQI

-303 NTKDENISDNI
+303 SSKDENISDNI
-314 MNNEIQSKINKN
+314 MTNEIQNKINKH

-331 SIIASVNKPSTA
+331 SIIASVNKPNTA
-343 QTLSSITPL
+343 QTLSSLTPF
-352 IKDKKNKNS
+352 IKEKKNKNS
-361 NSTKNINSK
+361 NSAKNINSK
-370 NGQQNINNY
+370 NGQNMNNY

-386 TTIGY
+386 TGIGY
-391 KQKIKKNNYEEFLNL
+391 KQKAKKNNYEEFLNI
-406 NNKNIKNNMNKN
+406 NNKNIKNNN

-432 SQNKKETKIKSN
+432 SQNRKETKIKSN
-444 MNNNNADSNTKSAKM
+444 MNNNGDSNAKSAKM
-459 ITNIKKQ
+459 INNIKKQ

-477 VNKKTF
+477 VNKKHF

-489 KDQLKLLNNGNLT
+489 KNQIKIINDGNLT
-502 SVHNSQ
+502 SVHNNQ
-508 KIILNINSAEK
+508 KIMLNINNTEK
-519 THRNYNKKNKT
+519 THRNHNKKNKT

-537 HSVDFSNNEIAMYYH
+537 HSVDFANNEIAMYYH

-562 NHINNGGFTS
+562 NFIHNGGYTS

-587 NKKSS
+587 NNKKSS
-592 SIDNEMNK
+592 SIDNEINK

-626 KKIAINYTLQEE
+626 KRIAINYTLQEE
-638 QKPQN
+638 QKQQN

-668 NINSAGSNNLAHSQQ
+668 NINSNGNINLAHSQQ
-683 INPRSGSMKNLISE
+683 INPRSGSMKNLILE
-697 EKEEKKNKNKKNSE
+697 EKEEKKNKNKKNSV

-725 TGNKNNNKQMKR
+725 SGNKNKQMKR

-742 NSKNINTMKYDI
+742 NNKNINTMKYDI

-764 KTNRLKHYRG
+764 KTNRLKHFRV
-774 ENHYNYLIQ
+774 ENHFNFIH
-783 SNYVINNINQNVKN
+783 SNSNSSSNTRCCSNCGFTLFSHVF
-797 KNIHNNMNEKNKTSE
+797 
-812 NVIKIKTKD
+812 
-821 L
+821 